1 MSKNKIP
8 HQILIKESELNNT
21 NDYPVDNPMNTSN
34 SDEKISII
42 DEFQLDMNK
51 SRNNC
56 FKNIFACCFPC
67 FSNVDTKSKRVVGFR
82 DKTYNVTN
90 WSNKVENNKYNIILF
105 LPTVIYNQF
114 KQFGNFFYLVMA
126 ISQFIPDIKV
136 GFLFAYVSPL
146 CVVVIVSL
154 LKELA
159 DDINR
164 RIQDFKTN
172 STKVT
177 VIQFVKNK
185 KSSSKELKKIK
196 KTYSNLK
203 VGDIIELNKDERIP
217 ADIVVL
223 KTYNESEDSNTFIRT
238 DQLDGE
244 TDWKLRKAPGITQKL
259 NEYQI
264 LTLNGYINYEP
275 PSKFIYNFEGFI
287 SVKNDEGNIIKE
299 SLGLENT
306 MWESTILATKKIIGI
321 VIYTGK
327 ETRARMNSALPKIKL
342 GIVDH
347 ELNMVTFY
355 LFCIMLLAA
364 MFLTSLKGYYSRV
377 FFTFFKFIVLFCAII
392 PIALRVNLVISKTFF
407 SVRINKDKSVPE
419 TIARNS
425 TIPEELGRISY
436 IFSDKTG
443 TLTKNEMI
451 FKNIEMETEQFSQ
464 ESFNDLK
471 DILEDECKTNDA
483 PLLDVYN
490 KLKKEKEI
498 NEDNDN
504 DIDDNNLINNNI
516 NTNTNKNKNKKDIL
530 IDEDSND
537 SIHDEKKEKKSH
549 NQKKKSKRVRR
560 SRNKI
565 IKDTITS
572 MLLCNNVTPI
582 ISNEDPNI
590 ISYQASSP
598 DEIALVKFAEKL
610 SMKLIYRTD
619 KQIKI
624 KNTSGTIEE
633 YTILANFP
641 FSSETKR
648 MGIILQNKKYGH
660 IIFYLKGA
668 ENVMMKFVKKEY
680 VGYIQEKTENL
691 ATKGLRTL
699 VLTQK
704 LISEKDFTSWFN
716 EYSQALT
723 SMENRKE
730 KLRQVISKLENNME
744 FLCVTGV
751 EDLLQDEVA
760 TTIENLRNAGIK
772 LWMLTGDKVETATC
786 ISISAGLKAKNH
798 KIFTLTYDQIKD
810 EENKDNEIINLKE
823 KLNEY
828 NNKILIDPHLL
839 IIDGDILDLSLKHC
853 QQEFYSSAMQAPS
866 VVCCRCSPTQKRL
879 IVSNIKKY
887 THGRTAAVGD
897 GGNDVAMIQ
906 EGDVGIGIVGKEG
919 LQASLASDF
928 SIKEFKSLNI
938 LILWWGRIAYKNTST
953 MANFIVHRGLI
964 IAFCQFFFSLM
975 FYYNPVPLYNGFL
988 TFGFSTIFTSLP
1000 IISILLDQDV
1010 DKRNVINFPNLY
1022 KILLKGRE
1030 INLKNFLWWLFKAII
1045 QASIIMFGSF
1055 FMFPDKIFLK
1065 IVTCSFTAL
1074 VYLEI
1079 LNIYTEI
1086 NKLHWFMIISLLGT
1100 CIVYTLTLAFL
1111 NNYLDIYFVIQ
1122 KDIFWKI
1129 IVIAIIAWMPFFI
1142 TNKIKK
1148 HCFPQEYDKV
1158 NEE

>member
-1 MSKNKIP
+1 MSINKRP
-8 HQILIKESELNNT
+8 HQVFVKESDLNST
-21 NDYPVDNPMNTSN
+21 QDYPSDNPMNSNN

-42 DEFQLDMNK
+42 EEFQLDIQKPKRKCCK
-51 SRNNC
+51 S
-56 FKNIFACCFPC
+56 FFTCCFPC
-67 FSNVDTKSKRVVGFR
+67 CAKVDTKSKRIVGFR
-82 DKTYNVTN
+82 DKSYNITH
-90 WSNKVENNKYNIILF
+90 WSNKVENNKYNMLLF

-154 LKELA
+154 LKELI
-159 DDINR
+159 DDVNR
-164 RIQDFKTN
+164 RIQDLKTN

-177 VIQFVKNK
+177 TIQFIKNK
-185 KSSSKELKKIK
+185 KNKNSLKELKKIK
-196 KTYSNLK
+196 KSYSNLK
-203 VGDIIELNKDERIP
+203 IGDIIELNKDEKVP
-217 ADIVVL
+217 ADIIVL
-223 KTYNESEDSNTFIRT
+223 KTFNESEDSNTFIRT

-259 NEYQI
+259 NEAQI
-264 LTLNGYINYEP
+264 LELNGFINYEP

-287 SVKNDEGNIIKE
+287 SIKNSEGNIIKE
-299 SLGLENT
+299 ALGLENT
-306 MWESTILATKKIIGI
+306 MWESTILATQKIIGI

-327 ETRARMNSALPKIKL
+327 ETRARMNSSMPKIKL

-355 LFCIMLLAA
+355 LFCIMLCAA
-364 MFLTSLKGYYSRV
+364 MFLTLLKGYYSRM

-407 SVRINKDKSVPE
+407 SVRINKDKSIPE

-425 TIPEELGRISY
+425 TIPEELGRLSY

-451 FKNIEMETEQFSQ
+451 FKNIAMETDQFGQ

-483 PLLDVYN
+483 PLLDIYN
-490 KLKKEKEI
+490 KLKENDEINNNDII
-498 NEDNDN
+498 NEDN
-504 DIDDNNLINNNI
+504 NNTSINNN
-516 NTNTNKNKNKKDIL
+516 KNL
-530 IDEDSND
+530 IDDSPSSTDNLI
-537 SIHDEKKEKKSH
+537 SNENIKEKKPHSH
-549 NQKKKSKRVRR
+549 RKKHKKLRR

-582 ISNEDPNI
+582 ISNENPDI
-590 ISYQASSP
+590 ITYQASSP

-610 SMKLIYRTD
+610 NMRLIYRTD
-619 KQIKI
+619 KEIKI
-624 KNTSGTIEE
+624 KNISGTIEE
-633 YTILANFP
+633 YNILANFP
-641 FSSETKR
+641 FSSDTKR

-668 ENVMMKFVKKEY
+668 ENVMMNFVKKEY
-680 VGYIQEKTENL
+680 VGYIKENTENL

-704 LISEKDFTSWFN
+704 LIPQKEFKIWFD
-716 EYSQALT
+716 EYSEALT
-723 SMENRKE
+723 SMDNRKQ
-730 KLRQVISKLENNME
+730 KLRDVISKLENNME

-751 EDLLQDEVA
+751 EDLLQNEVA
-760 TTIENLRNAGIK
+760 TTIDNLRNAGIK

-786 ISISAGLKAKNH
+786 ISISTGLKAKNH

-810 EENKDNEIINLKE
+810 EENPENEINKLKE
-823 KLNEY
+823 KLEEY
-828 NNKILIDPHLL
+828 NNKIMIDPHLFIL
-839 IIDGDILDLSLKHC
+839 DGDTLDLALKQC
-853 QQEFYSSAMQAPS
+853 QKEFYESAMQAPS

-879 IVSNIKKY
+879 IVKNIKKY
-887 THGRTAAVGD
+887 TNCRTAAVGD

-906 EGDVGIGIVGKEG
+906 EADVGIGIVGKEG
-919 LQASLASDF
+919 LQASLASDY
-928 SIKEFKSLNI
+928 SIKEFKNLSI

-975 FYYNPVPLYNGFL
+975 FYFNPVPLYNGFL
-988 TFGFSTIFTSLP
+988 TFGFSTIFTNLP

-1010 DKRNVINFPNLY
+1010 DKKNVLNFPNLY

-1045 QASIIMFGSF
+1045 QANIIMFGSL
-1055 FMFPDKIFLK
+1055 FMFPDNIFLK

-1086 NKLHWFMIISLLGT
+1086 NKIHWFMIFSLLGT
-1100 CIVYTLTLAFL
+1100 CAVYTLTLAFL
-1111 NNYLDIYFVIQ
+1111 NNYLDIYFVIK

-1129 IVIAIIAWMPFFI
+1129 IVISVIAWIPFFSA
-1142 TNKIKK
+1142 NKIKK
-1148 HCFPQEYDKV
+1148 YCFPQEYDKV
-1158 NEE
+1158 NED

>member
-1 MSKNKIP
+1 MSINKRP
-8 HQILIKESELNNT
+8 HQVFVKESDLNST
-21 NDYPVDNPMNTSN
+21 QDYPSDNPMNSNN

-42 DEFQLDMNK
+42 EEFQLDIQKPKRKCCK
-51 SRNNC
+51 S
-56 FKNIFACCFPC
+56 FFTCCFPC
-67 FSNVDTKSKRVVGFR
+67 CAKVDTKSKRIVGFR
-82 DKTYNVTN
+82 DKSYNITH
-90 WSNKVENNKYNIILF
+90 WSNKVENNKYNMLLF

-154 LKELA
+154 LKELI
-159 DDINR
+159 DDVNR
-164 RIQDFKTN
+164 RIQDLKTN

-177 VIQFVKNK
+177 TIQFIKNK
-185 KSSSKELKKIK
+185 KNKNSLKELKKIK
-196 KTYSNLK
+196 KSYSNLK
-203 VGDIIELNKDERIP
+203 IGDIIELNKDEKVP
-217 ADIVVL
+217 ADIIVL
-223 KTYNESEDSNTFIRT
+223 KTFNESEDSNTFIRT

-259 NEYQI
+259 NDAQI
-264 LTLNGYINYEP
+264 LELNGFINYEP

-287 SVKNDEGNIIKE
+287 SIKNSEGNIIKE
-299 SLGLENT
+299 ALGLENT
-306 MWESTILATKKIIGI
+306 MWESTILATQKIIGI

-327 ETRARMNSALPKIKL
+327 ETRARMNSSMPKIKL

-355 LFCIMLLAA
+355 LFCIMLCAA
-364 MFLTSLKGYYSRV
+364 MFLTLLKGYYSRM

-407 SVRINKDKSVPE
+407 SVRINKDKSIPE

-425 TIPEELGRISY
+425 TIPEELGRLSY

-451 FKNIEMETEQFSQ
+451 FKNIAMETDQFGQ

-483 PLLDVYN
+483 PLLDIYN
-490 KLKKEKEI
+490 KLKENDEINNNDII
-498 NEDNDN
+498 NEDN
-504 DIDDNNLINNNI
+504 NNNTSINNN
-516 NTNTNKNKNKKDIL
+516 KNL
-530 IDEDSND
+530 IDDSPLSTDNLI
-537 SIHDEKKEKKSH
+537 SNENIKEKKPHSH
-549 NQKKKSKRVRR
+549 RKKHKKLRR

-582 ISNEDPNI
+582 ISNENPDI
-590 ISYQASSP
+590 ITYQASSP

-610 SMKLIYRTD
+610 NMRLIYRTD
-619 KQIKI
+619 KEIKI
-624 KNTSGTIEE
+624 KNISGTIEE
-633 YTILANFP
+633 YNILANFP
-641 FSSETKR
+641 FSSDTKR

-668 ENVMMKFVKKEY
+668 ENVMMNFVKKEY
-680 VGYIQEKTENL
+680 VGYIKENTENL

-704 LISEKDFTSWFN
+704 LIPQKEFKIWFD
-716 EYSQALT
+716 EYSEALT
-723 SMENRKE
+723 SMDNRKQ
-730 KLRQVISKLENNME
+730 KLRDVISKLENNME

-751 EDLLQDEVA
+751 EDLLQNEVA
-760 TTIENLRNAGIK
+760 TTIDNLRNAGIK

-786 ISISAGLKAKNH
+786 ISISTGLKAKNH

-810 EENKDNEIINLKE
+810 EENPENEINKLKE
-823 KLNEY
+823 KLEEY
-828 NNKILIDPHLL
+828 NNKIMIDPHLFIL
-839 IIDGDILDLSLKHC
+839 DGDTLDLALKQC
-853 QQEFYSSAMQAPS
+853 QKEFYESAMQAPS

-879 IVSNIKKY
+879 IVKNIKKY
-887 THGRTAAVGD
+887 TNCRTAAVGD

-906 EGDVGIGIVGKEG
+906 EADVGIGIVGKEG
-919 LQASLASDF
+919 LQASLASDY
-928 SIKEFKSLNI
+928 SIKEFKNLSI

-975 FYYNPVPLYNGFL
+975 FYFNPVPLYNGFL
-988 TFGFSTIFTSLP
+988 TFGFSTIFTNLP

-1010 DKRNVINFPNLY
+1010 DKKNVLNFPNLY

-1045 QASIIMFGSF
+1045 QANIIMFGSL
-1055 FMFPDKIFLK
+1055 FMFPDNIFLK

-1086 NKLHWFMIISLLGT
+1086 NKIHWFMIFSLLGT
-1100 CIVYTLTLAFL
+1100 CAVYTLTLAFL
-1111 NNYLDIYFVIQ
+1111 NNYLDIYFVIK

-1129 IVIAIIAWMPFFI
+1129 IVISVIAWIPFFSA
-1142 TNKIKK
+1142 NKIKK
-1148 HCFPQEYDKV
+1148 YCFPQEYDKV
-1158 NEE
+1158 NED

>member
-1 MSKNKIP
+1 MSVNKIP
-8 HQILIKESELNNT
+8 HQIFKESELNNSQ
-21 NDYPVDNPMNTSN
+21 DYSPDNPINTNN

-42 DEFQLDMNK
+42 EEFQLDIQRPK
-51 SRNNC
+51 RSCCKCLFNC
-56 FKNIFACCFPC
+56 LCPCC
-67 FSNVDTKSKRVVGFR
+67 SKIDTKSKRIVGFR
-82 DKTYNVTN
+82 DRSYNITH

-146 CVVVIVSL
+146 CVVVVVSL

-159 DDINR
+159 DDVNR
-164 RIQDFKTN
+164 RIQDIKTN

-177 VIQFVKNK
+177 TIQFVKNPK
-185 KSSSKELKKIK
+185 QKNSSKELKRIK
-196 KTYSNLK
+196 KSYANLK
-203 VGDIIELNKDERIP
+203 IGDIIELNKDEQVP

-223 KTYNESEDSNTFIRT
+223 KTFNESEDSNTFIRT

-259 NEYQI
+259 NEAQI
-264 LTLNGYINYEP
+264 LELNGFINYEP

-287 SVKNDEGNIIKE
+287 SIKNEEGNIIKE
-299 SLGLENT
+299 TLGLENT
-306 MWESTILATKKIIGI
+306 MWESTILATQKIIGI

-327 ETRARMNSALPKIKL
+327 ETRARMNSSSPKIKL

-355 LFCIMLLAA
+355 LFCIMLCAA
-364 MFLTSLKGYYSRV
+364 MFLTLLKGFYSRM

-392 PIALRVNLVISKTFF
+392 PIALRVNLVFSKSFF
-407 SVRINKDKSVPE
+407 SVRINKDKSIPE

-451 FKNIEMETEQFSQ
+451 FKNIAMETEQFGM
-464 ESFNDLK
+464 ESFSDLK
-471 DILEDECKTNDA
+471 AILEDECKSNDA
-483 PLLDVYN
+483 PMLDIYN
-490 KLKKEKEI
+490 QLKKEGE
-498 NEDNDN
+498 E
-504 DIDDNNLINNNI
+504 NNI
-516 NTNTNKNKNKKDIL
+516 NNENINKNKNKGNL
-530 IDEDSND
+530 IDDNPSSESLITND
-537 SIHDEKKEKKSH
+537 DNINNNLIEDEKKLKKQHSH
-549 NQKKKSKRVRR
+549 RKKHKKIRR
-560 SRNKI
+560 SRNKL

-582 ISNEDPNI
+582 KSSEDPDNI
-590 ISYQASSP
+590 TYQASSP

-610 SMKLIYRTD
+610 NMKLIYRTD
-619 KQIKI
+619 KEIKI
-624 KNTSGTIEE
+624 KNISGTIEE

-668 ENVMMKFVKKEY
+668 ENVMMNFVKKEY
-680 VGYIQEKTENL
+680 VGYIKENTENL
-691 ATKGLRTL
+691 AVKGLRTL

-704 LISEKDFTSWFN
+704 LISKNEFDIWFN
-716 EYSQALT
+716 EYSEALT

-730 KLRQVISKLENNME
+730 KIRTSISKLENNME

-760 TTIENLRNAGIK
+760 TTIDNLRNAGIK
-772 LWMLTGDKVETATC
+772 LWMITGDKVETATC

-798 KIFTLTYDQIKD
+798 KIFTLTYEQIKD
-810 EENKDNEIINLKE
+810 EENKEKEVRNLIS

-828 NNKILIDPHLL
+828 NNKTAIDPYIFIL
-839 IIDGDILDLSLKHC
+839 DGDTLDLALKHC
-853 QQEFYSSAMQAPS
+853 QKEFYNSAMQAPS

-879 IVSNIKKY
+879 IVKNIKKY
-887 THGRTAAVGD
+887 TYCRTAAVGD

-906 EGDVGIGIVGKEG
+906 EADVGIGIVGKEG
-919 LQASLASDF
+919 LQASLASDY
-928 SIKEFKSLNI
+928 SIKEFKSLSI
-938 LILWWGRIAYKNTST
+938 LILWWGRISYKNTST
-953 MANFIVHRGLI
+953 MAHFIVHRGLI

-975 FYYNPVPLYNGFL
+975 FYFNPVPLYNGFMTL
-988 TFGFSTIFTSLP
+988 GFSTVFTSLP

-1010 DKRNVINFPNLY
+1010 DKKNVLNFPNLY

-1045 QASIIMFGSF
+1045 QAGIIMIGCLL
-1055 FMFPDKIFLK
+1055 MFPDKIFLK

-1086 NKLHWFMIISLLGT
+1086 NKLHWFMIFSLLGT
-1100 CIVYTLTLAFL
+1100 CAVYTLTLTFL
-1111 NNYLDIYFVIQ
+1111 NNYLDIFFVIK
-1122 KDIFWKI
+1122 KDSFWKI
-1129 IVIAIIAWMPFFI
+1129 IVISVVAWMPFFI
-1142 TNKIKK
+1142 ANKIKK
-1148 HCFPQEYDKV
+1148 YCFPQEYDKV

>member
-1 MSKNKIP
+1 MSINKRP
-8 HQILIKESELNNT
+8 HQVFVKESDLNST
-21 NDYPVDNPMNTSN
+21 QDYPSDNPMNSNN

-42 DEFQLDMNK
+42 EEFQLDIQKPKRKCCK
-51 SRNNC
+51 S
-56 FKNIFACCFPC
+56 FFTCCFPC
-67 FSNVDTKSKRVVGFR
+67 CAKVDTKSKRIVGFR
-82 DKTYNVTN
+82 DKSYNITY
-90 WSNKVENNKYNIILF
+90 WSNKVENYKYNMLLF

-154 LKELA
+154 LKELI
-159 DDINR
+159 DDVNR
-164 RIQDFKTN
+164 RIQDLKTN

-177 VIQFVKNK
+177 TIQFIKSKKNK
-185 KSSSKELKKIK
+185 NSLKELKKIK
-196 KTYSNLK
+196 KSYSNLK
-203 VGDIIELNKDERIP
+203 IGDIIELNKDEKVP
-217 ADIVVL
+217 ADIIVL
-223 KTYNESEDSNTFIRT
+223 KTFNESEDSNTFIRT

-259 NEYQI
+259 NEAQI
-264 LTLNGYINYEP
+264 LELNGFINYEP

-287 SVKNDEGNIIKE
+287 SIKNSEGNIIKE
-299 SLGLENT
+299 ALGLENT
-306 MWESTILATKKIIGI
+306 MWESTILATQKIIGI

-327 ETRARMNSALPKIKL
+327 ETRARMNSSMPKIKL

-355 LFCIMLLAA
+355 LFCIMLCAA
-364 MFLTSLKGYYSRV
+364 MFLTLLKGYYSRM

-407 SVRINKDKSVPE
+407 SVRINKDKSIPE

-425 TIPEELGRISY
+425 TIPEELGRVSY

-451 FKNIEMETEQFSQ
+451 FKNIAMETDQFGQ

-483 PLLDVYN
+483 PLLDIYN
-490 KLKKEKEI
+490 KLKENDEINNNDII
-498 NEDNDN
+498 NEDN
-504 DIDDNNLINNNI
+504 NNNTSINNN
-516 NTNTNKNKNKKDIL
+516 KNL
-530 IDEDSND
+530 IDDSPLSTDNLI
-537 SIHDEKKEKKSH
+537 SNENIKEKKPHSH
-549 NQKKKSKRVRR
+549 RKKHKKLRR

-582 ISNEDPNI
+582 ISNENPDI
-590 ISYQASSP
+590 ITYQASSP

-610 SMKLIYRTD
+610 NMRLIYRTD
-619 KQIKI
+619 KEIKI
-624 KNTSGTIEE
+624 KNISGTIEE
-633 YTILANFP
+633 YNILANFP
-641 FSSETKR
+641 FSSDTKR

-668 ENVMMKFVKKEY
+668 ENVMMNFVKKEY
-680 VGYIQEKTENL
+680 VGYIKENTENL

-704 LISEKDFTSWFN
+704 LIPQKEFKIWFD
-716 EYSQALT
+716 EYSEALT
-723 SMENRKE
+723 SMDNRKQ
-730 KLRQVISKLENNME
+730 KLRDVISKLENNME

-751 EDLLQDEVA
+751 EDLLQNEVA
-760 TTIENLRNAGIK
+760 TTIDNLRNAGIK

-786 ISISAGLKAKNH
+786 ISISTGLKAKNH

-810 EENKDNEIINLKE
+810 EENPENEINKLKE
-823 KLNEY
+823 KLEEY
-828 NNKILIDPHLL
+828 NNKIMIDPHLFIL
-839 IIDGDILDLSLKHC
+839 DGDTLDLALKQC
-853 QQEFYSSAMQAPS
+853 QKEFYESAMQAPS

-879 IVSNIKKY
+879 IVKNIKKY
-887 THGRTAAVGD
+887 TNCRTAAVGD

-906 EGDVGIGIVGKEG
+906 EADVGIGIVGKEG
-919 LQASLASDF
+919 LQASLASDY
-928 SIKEFKSLNI
+928 SIKEFKNLSI

-975 FYYNPVPLYNGFL
+975 FYFNPVPLYNGFL
-988 TFGFSTIFTSLP
+988 TFGFSTIFTNLP

-1010 DKRNVINFPNLY
+1010 DKKNVLNFPNLY

-1045 QASIIMFGSF
+1045 QANIIMFGSL
-1055 FMFPDKIFLK
+1055 FMFPDNIFLK

-1086 NKLHWFMIISLLGT
+1086 NKIHWFMIFSLLGT
-1100 CIVYTLTLAFL
+1100 CAVYTLTLAFL
-1111 NNYLDIYFVIQ
+1111 NNYLDIYFVIK

-1129 IVIAIIAWMPFFI
+1129 IVISVIAWIPFFSA
-1142 TNKIKK
+1142 NKIKK
-1148 HCFPQEYDKV
+1148 YCFPQEYDKV
-1158 NEE
+1158 NED

>member
-1 MSKNKIP
+1 MSINKRP
-8 HQILIKESELNNT
+8 HQVFVKESDLNST
-21 NDYPVDNPMNTSN
+21 QDYPSDNPMNSNN

-42 DEFQLDMNK
+42 EEFQLDIQKPKRKCCK
-51 SRNNC
+51 S
-56 FKNIFACCFPC
+56 FFTCCFPC
-67 FSNVDTKSKRVVGFR
+67 CAKVDTKSKRIVGFR
-82 DKTYNVTN
+82 DKSYNITH
-90 WSNKVENNKYNIILF
+90 WSNKVENNKYNMLLF

-154 LKELA
+154 LKELI
-159 DDINR
+159 DDVNR
-164 RIQDFKTN
+164 RIQDLKTN

-177 VIQFVKNK
+177 TIQFIKNK
-185 KSSSKELKKIK
+185 KNKNSLKELKKIK
-196 KTYSNLK
+196 KSYSNLK
-203 VGDIIELNKDERIP
+203 IGDIIELNKDEKVP
-217 ADIVVL
+217 ADIIVL
-223 KTYNESEDSNTFIRT
+223 KTFNESEDSNTFIRT

-259 NEYQI
+259 NEAQI
-264 LTLNGYINYEP
+264 LELNGFINYEP

-287 SVKNDEGNIIKE
+287 SIKNSEGNIIKE
-299 SLGLENT
+299 ALGLENT
-306 MWESTILATKKIIGI
+306 MWESTILATQKIIGI

-327 ETRARMNSALPKIKL
+327 ETRARMNSSMPKIKL

-355 LFCIMLLAA
+355 LFCIMLCAA
-364 MFLTSLKGYYSRV
+364 MFLTLLKGYYSRM

-407 SVRINKDKSVPE
+407 SVRINKDKSIPE

-425 TIPEELGRISY
+425 TIPEELGRLSY

-451 FKNIEMETEQFSQ
+451 FKNIAMETDQFGQ

-483 PLLDVYN
+483 PLLDIYN
-490 KLKKEKEI
+490 KLKENDEINNNDII
-498 NEDNDN
+498 NED
-504 DIDDNNLINNNI
+504 DNNNTSINNN
-516 NTNTNKNKNKKDIL
+516 KNL
-530 IDEDSND
+530 IDDSPLSTDNLI
-537 SIHDEKKEKKSH
+537 SNENIKEKKPHSH
-549 NQKKKSKRVRR
+549 RKKHKKLRR

-582 ISNEDPNI
+582 ISNENPDI
-590 ISYQASSP
+590 ITYQASSP

-610 SMKLIYRTD
+610 NMRLIYRTD
-619 KQIKI
+619 KEIKI
-624 KNTSGTIEE
+624 KNISGTIEE
-633 YTILANFP
+633 YNILANFP
-641 FSSETKR
+641 FSSDTKR

-668 ENVMMKFVKKEY
+668 ENVMMNFVKKEN
-680 VGYIQEKTENL
+680 VGYIKENTENL

-704 LISEKDFTSWFN
+704 LIPQKEFKIWFD
-716 EYSQALT
+716 EYSEALT
-723 SMENRKE
+723 SMDNRKQ
-730 KLRQVISKLENNME
+730 KLRDVISKLENNME

-751 EDLLQDEVA
+751 EDLLQNEVA
-760 TTIENLRNAGIK
+760 TTIDNLRNAGIK

-786 ISISAGLKAKNH
+786 ISISTELKAKNH
-798 KIFTLTYDQIKD
+798 KIFTLTYGQIKD
-810 EENKDNEIINLKE
+810 EENPENEINKLKE
-823 KLNEY
+823 KLEEY
-828 NNKILIDPHLL
+828 NNKIMIDPHLFIL
-839 IIDGDILDLSLKHC
+839 DGDTLDLALKQC
-853 QQEFYSSAMQAPS
+853 QKEFYESAMQAPS

-879 IVSNIKKY
+879 IVKNIKKY
-887 THGRTAAVGD
+887 TNCRTAAVGD

-906 EGDVGIGIVGKEG
+906 EADVGIGIVGKEG
-919 LQASLASDF
+919 LQASLASDY
-928 SIKEFKSLNI
+928 SIKEFKNLSI

-975 FYYNPVPLYNGFL
+975 FYFNPVPLYNGFL
-988 TFGFSTIFTSLP
+988 TFGFSTIFTNLP

-1010 DKRNVINFPNLY
+1010 DKKNVLNFPNLY

-1045 QASIIMFGSF
+1045 QANIIMFGSL
-1055 FMFPDKIFLK
+1055 FMFPDNIFLK

-1086 NKLHWFMIISLLGT
+1086 NKIHWFMIFSLLGT
-1100 CIVYTLTLAFL
+1100 CAVYTLTLAFL
-1111 NNYLDIYFVIQ
+1111 NNYLDIYFVIK

-1129 IVIAIIAWMPFFI
+1129 IVISVIAWIPFFSA
-1142 TNKIKK
+1142 NKIKK
-1148 HCFPQEYDKV
+1148 YCFPQEYDKV
-1158 NEE
+1158 NED

>member
-1 MSKNKIP
+1 MSINKRP
-8 HQILIKESELNNT
+8 HQVFVKESDLNST
-21 NDYPVDNPMNTSN
+21 QDYPSDNPMNSNN

-42 DEFQLDMNK
+42 EEFQLDIQKPKRKCCK
-51 SRNNC
+51 S
-56 FKNIFACCFPC
+56 FFTCCFPC
-67 FSNVDTKSKRVVGFR
+67 CAKVDTKSKRIVGFR
-82 DKTYNVTN
+82 DKSYNITH
-90 WSNKVENNKYNIILF
+90 WSNKVENNKYNMLLF

-154 LKELA
+154 LKELI
-159 DDINR
+159 DDVNR
-164 RIQDFKTN
+164 RIQDLKTN

-177 VIQFVKNK
+177 TIQFIKNK
-185 KSSSKELKKIK
+185 KNKNSLKELKKIK
-196 KTYSNLK
+196 KSYSNLK
-203 VGDIIELNKDERIP
+203 IGDIIELNKDEKVP
-217 ADIVVL
+217 ADIIVL
-223 KTYNESEDSNTFIRT
+223 KTFNESEDSNTFIRT

-259 NEYQI
+259 NEAQI
-264 LTLNGYINYEP
+264 LELNGFINYEP

-287 SVKNDEGNIIKE
+287 SIKNSEGNIIKE
-299 SLGLENT
+299 ALGLENT
-306 MWESTILATKKIIGI
+306 MWESTILATQKIIGI

-327 ETRARMNSALPKIKL
+327 ETRARMNSSMPKIKL

-355 LFCIMLLAA
+355 LFCIMLCAA
-364 MFLTSLKGYYSRV
+364 MFLTLLKGYYSRM

-407 SVRINKDKSVPE
+407 SVRINKDKSIPE

-425 TIPEELGRISY
+425 TIPEELGRLSY

-451 FKNIEMETEQFSQ
+451 FKNIAMETDQFGQ

-483 PLLDVYN
+483 PLLDIYN
-490 KLKKEKEI
+490 KLKENDEINNNDII
-498 NEDNDN
+498 NED
-504 DIDDNNLINNNI
+504 DNNNTSINNN
-516 NTNTNKNKNKKDIL
+516 KNL
-530 IDEDSND
+530 IDDSPLSTDNLI
-537 SIHDEKKEKKSH
+537 SNENIKEKKPHSH
-549 NQKKKSKRVRR
+549 RKKHKKLRR

-582 ISNEDPNI
+582 ISNENPDI
-590 ISYQASSP
+590 ITYQASSP

-610 SMKLIYRTD
+610 NMRLIYRTD
-619 KQIKI
+619 KEIKI
-624 KNTSGTIEE
+624 KNISGTIEE
-633 YTILANFP
+633 YNILANFP
-641 FSSETKR
+641 FSSDTKR

-668 ENVMMKFVKKEY
+668 ENVMMNFVKKEY
-680 VGYIQEKTENL
+680 VGYIKENTENL

-704 LISEKDFTSWFN
+704 LIPQKEFKIWFD
-716 EYSQALT
+716 EYSEALT
-723 SMENRKE
+723 SMDNRKQ
-730 KLRQVISKLENNME
+730 KLRDVISKLENNME

-751 EDLLQDEVA
+751 EDLLQNEVA
-760 TTIENLRNAGIK
+760 TTIDNLRNAGIK

-786 ISISAGLKAKNH
+786 ISISTGLKAKNH

-810 EENKDNEIINLKE
+810 EENPENEINKLKE
-823 KLNEY
+823 KLEEY
-828 NNKILIDPHLL
+828 NNKIMIDPHLFIL
-839 IIDGDILDLSLKHC
+839 DGDTLDLALKQC
-853 QQEFYSSAMQAPS
+853 QKEFYESAMQAPS

-879 IVSNIKKY
+879 IVKNIKKY
-887 THGRTAAVGD
+887 TNCRTAAVGD

-906 EGDVGIGIVGKEG
+906 EADVGIGIVGKEG
-919 LQASLASDF
+919 LQASLASDY
-928 SIKEFKSLNI
+928 SIKEFKNLSI

-975 FYYNPVPLYNGFL
+975 FYFNPVPLYNGFL
-988 TFGFSTIFTSLP
+988 TFGFSTIFTNLP

-1010 DKRNVINFPNLY
+1010 DKKNVLNFPNLY

-1045 QASIIMFGSF
+1045 QANIIMFGSL
-1055 FMFPDKIFLK
+1055 FMFPDNIFLK

-1086 NKLHWFMIISLLGT
+1086 NKIHWFMIFSLLGT
-1100 CIVYTLTLAFL
+1100 CAVYTLTLAFL
-1111 NNYLDIYFVIQ
+1111 NNYLDIYFVIK

-1129 IVIAIIAWMPFFI
+1129 IVISVIAWIPFFSA
-1142 TNKIKK
+1142 NKIKK
-1148 HCFPQEYDKV
+1148 YCFPQEYDKV
-1158 NEE
+1158 NED

>member
-1 MSKNKIP
+1 MSINKRP
-8 HQILIKESELNNT
+8 HQVFVKESDLNST
-21 NDYPVDNPMNTSN
+21 QDYPSDNPMNSNN

-42 DEFQLDMNK
+42 EEFQLDIQKPKRKCCK
-51 SRNNC
+51 S
-56 FKNIFACCFPC
+56 FFTCCFPC
-67 FSNVDTKSKRVVGFR
+67 CAKVDTKSKRIVGFR
-82 DKTYNVTN
+82 DKSYNITH
-90 WSNKVENNKYNIILF
+90 WSNKVENNKYNMLLF

-154 LKELA
+154 LKELI
-159 DDINR
+159 DDVNR
-164 RIQDFKTN
+164 RIQDLKTN

-177 VIQFVKNK
+177 TIQFIKNK
-185 KSSSKELKKIK
+185 KNKNSLKELKKIK
-196 KTYSNLK
+196 KSYSNLK
-203 VGDIIELNKDERIP
+203 IGDIIELNKDEKVP
-217 ADIVVL
+217 ADIIVL
-223 KTYNESEDSNTFIRT
+223 KTFNESEDSNTFIRT

-259 NEYQI
+259 NEAQI
-264 LTLNGYINYEP
+264 LELNGFINYEP

-287 SVKNDEGNIIKE
+287 SIKNSEGNIIKE
-299 SLGLENT
+299 ALGLENT
-306 MWESTILATKKIIGI
+306 MWESTILATQKIIGI

-327 ETRARMNSALPKIKL
+327 ETRARMNSSMPKIKL

-355 LFCIMLLAA
+355 LFCIMLCAA
-364 MFLTSLKGYYSRV
+364 MFLTLLKGYYSRM

-407 SVRINKDKSVPE
+407 SVRINKDKSIPE

-425 TIPEELGRISY
+425 TIPEELGRLSY

-451 FKNIEMETEQFSQ
+451 FKNIAMETDQFGQ

-483 PLLDVYN
+483 PLLDIYN
-490 KLKKEKEI
+490 KLKENDEINNNDII
-498 NEDNDN
+498 NED
-504 DIDDNNLINNNI
+504 DNNTSINNN
-516 NTNTNKNKNKKDIL
+516 KNL
-530 IDEDSND
+530 IDDSPLSTDNLI
-537 SIHDEKKEKKSH
+537 SNENIKEKKPHSH
-549 NQKKKSKRVRR
+549 RKKHKKLRR

-582 ISNEDPNI
+582 ISNENPDI
-590 ISYQASSP
+590 ITYQASSP

-610 SMKLIYRTD
+610 NMKLIYRTD
-619 KQIKI
+619 KEIKI
-624 KNTSGTIEE
+624 KNISGTIEE
-633 YTILANFP
+633 YNILANFP
-641 FSSETKR
+641 FSSDTKR

-668 ENVMMKFVKKEY
+668 ENVMMNFVKKEY
-680 VGYIQEKTENL
+680 VGYIKENTENL

-704 LISEKDFTSWFN
+704 LIPQKEFKIWFD
-716 EYSQALT
+716 EYSEALT
-723 SMENRKE
+723 SMDNRKQ
-730 KLRQVISKLENNME
+730 KLRDVISKLENNME

-751 EDLLQDEVA
+751 EDLLQNEVA
-760 TTIENLRNAGIK
+760 TTIDNLRNAGIK

-786 ISISAGLKAKNH
+786 ISISTGLKAKNH

-810 EENKDNEIINLKE
+810 EENPENEINKLKE
-823 KLNEY
+823 KLEEY
-828 NNKILIDPHLL
+828 NNKIMIDPHLFIL
-839 IIDGDILDLSLKHC
+839 DGDTLDLALKQC
-853 QQEFYSSAMQAPS
+853 QKEFYESAMQAPS

-879 IVSNIKKY
+879 IVKNIKKY
-887 THGRTAAVGD
+887 TNCRRATVGD

-906 EGDVGIGIVGKEG
+906 EADVGIGIVGKEG
-919 LQASLASDF
+919 LQASLASDY
-928 SIKEFKSLNI
+928 SIKEFKNLSI

-975 FYYNPVPLYNGFL
+975 FYFNPVPLYNGFL
-988 TFGFSTIFTSLP
+988 TFGFSTIFTNLP

-1010 DKRNVINFPNLY
+1010 DKKNVLNFPNLY

-1045 QASIIMFGSF
+1045 QANIIMFGSL
-1055 FMFPDKIFLK
+1055 FMFPDNIFLK

-1086 NKLHWFMIISLLGT
+1086 NKIHWFMIFSLLGT
-1100 CIVYTLTLAFL
+1100 CAIYTLTLAFL
-1111 NNYLDIYFVIQ
+1111 NNYLDIYFVIK

-1129 IVIAIIAWMPFFI
+1129 IVISVIAWIPFFSA
-1142 TNKIKK
+1142 NKIKK
-1148 HCFPQEYDKV
+1148 YCFPQEYDKV
-1158 NEE
+1158 NED

>member
-1 MSKNKIP
+1 MSINKSP
-8 HQILIKESELNNT
+8 HQVFVKESDLNST
-21 NDYPVDNPMNTSN
+21 QDYPSDNPMNSNN

-42 DEFQLDMNK
+42 EEFQLDIQKPKRKCCK
-51 SRNNC
+51 S
-56 FKNIFACCFPC
+56 FFTCCFPC
-67 FSNVDTKSKRVVGFR
+67 CAKVDTKSKRIVGFR
-82 DKTYNVTN
+82 DKSYNITH
-90 WSNKVENNKYNIILF
+90 WSNKVENNKYNMLLF

-154 LKELA
+154 LKELI
-159 DDINR
+159 DDVNR
-164 RIQDFKTN
+164 RIQDLKTN

-177 VIQFVKNK
+177 TIQFIKNK
-185 KSSSKELKKIK
+185 KNKNSLKELKKIK
-196 KTYSNLK
+196 KSYSNLK
-203 VGDIIELNKDERIP
+203 IGDIIELNKDEKVP
-217 ADIVVL
+217 ADIIVL
-223 KTYNESEDSNTFIRT
+223 KTFNESEDSNTFIRT

-259 NEYQI
+259 NEAQI
-264 LTLNGYINYEP
+264 LELNGFINYEP

-287 SVKNDEGNIIKE
+287 SIKNSEGNIIKE
-299 SLGLENT
+299 ALGLENT
-306 MWESTILATKKIIGI
+306 MWESTILATQKIIGI

-327 ETRARMNSALPKIKL
+327 ETRARMNSSMPKIKL

-355 LFCIMLLAA
+355 LFCIMLCAA
-364 MFLTSLKGYYSRV
+364 MFLTLLKGYYSRM

-407 SVRINKDKSVPE
+407 SVRINKDKSIPE

-425 TIPEELGRISY
+425 TIPEELGRLSY

-451 FKNIEMETEQFSQ
+451 FKNIAMETDQFGQ

-483 PLLDVYN
+483 PLLDIYN
-490 KLKKEKEI
+490 KLKENDEINNIDII
-498 NEDNDN
+498 NEDN
-504 DIDDNNLINNNI
+504 NNTSINNN
-516 NTNTNKNKNKKDIL
+516 KNL
-530 IDEDSND
+530 IDDSPLSTDNLI
-537 SIHDEKKEKKSH
+537 SNENIKEKKPHSH
-549 NQKKKSKRVRR
+549 RKKHKKLRR

-582 ISNEDPNI
+582 ISNENPDI
-590 ISYQASSP
+590 ITYQASSP
-598 DEIALVKFAEKL
+598 DEIALAKFAEKL
-610 SMKLIYRTD
+610 NMRLIYRTD
-619 KQIKI
+619 KEIKI
-624 KNTSGTIEE
+624 KNISGTIEE
-633 YTILANFP
+633 YNILANFP
-641 FSSETKR
+641 FSSDTKR

-668 ENVMMKFVKKEY
+668 ENVMMNFVKKEY
-680 VGYIQEKTENL
+680 VGYIKENTENL

-704 LISEKDFTSWFN
+704 LIPQKEFKIWFD
-716 EYSQALT
+716 EYSEALT
-723 SMENRKE
+723 SMDNRKQ
-730 KLRQVISKLENNME
+730 KLRDVISKLENNME

-751 EDLLQDEVA
+751 EDLLQNEVA
-760 TTIENLRNAGIK
+760 TTIDNLRNAGIK

-786 ISISAGLKAKNH
+786 ISISTGLKAKNH

-810 EENKDNEIINLKE
+810 EENPENEINKLKE
-823 KLNEY
+823 KLEEY
-828 NNKILIDPHLL
+828 NNKIMIDPHLFIL
-839 IIDGDILDLSLKHC
+839 DGDTLDLALKQC
-853 QQEFYSSAMQAPS
+853 QKEFYESAMKASS

-879 IVSNIKKY
+879 IVKNIKKY
-887 THGRTAAVGD
+887 TNCRTAAVGD

-906 EGDVGIGIVGKEG
+906 EADVGIGIVGKEG
-919 LQASLASDF
+919 LQASLASDY
-928 SIKEFKSLNI
+928 SIKEFKNLSI

-975 FYYNPVPLYNGFL
+975 FYFNPVPLYNGFL
-988 TFGFSTIFTSLP
+988 TFGFSTIFTNLP

-1010 DKRNVINFPNLY
+1010 DKKNVLNFPNLY

-1045 QASIIMFGSF
+1045 QANIIMFGSL
-1055 FMFPDKIFLK
+1055 FMFPDNIFLK

-1086 NKLHWFMIISLLGT
+1086 NKIHWFMIFSLLGT
-1100 CIVYTLTLAFL
+1100 CAVYTLTLAFL
-1111 NNYLDIYFVIQ
+1111 NNYLDIYFVIK

-1129 IVIAIIAWMPFFI
+1129 IVISVIAWIPFFSA
-1142 TNKIKK
+1142 NKIKK
-1148 HCFPQEYDKV
+1148 YCFPQEYDKV
-1158 NEE
+1158 NED

>member
-1 MSKNKIP
+1 MSINKRP
-8 HQILIKESELNNT
+8 HQVFVKESDLNST
-21 NDYPVDNPMNTSN
+21 QDYPSDNPMNSNN

-42 DEFQLDMNK
+42 EEFQLDIQKPKRKCCK
-51 SRNNC
+51 S
-56 FKNIFACCFPC
+56 FFTCCFPC
-67 FSNVDTKSKRVVGFR
+67 CAKVDTKSKRIVGFR
-82 DKTYNVTN
+82 DKSYNITH
-90 WSNKVENNKYNIILF
+90 WSNKVENNKYNMLLF

-154 LKELA
+154 LKELI
-159 DDINR
+159 DDVNR
-164 RIQDFKTN
+164 RIQDLKTN

-177 VIQFVKNK
+177 TIQFIKNK
-185 KSSSKELKKIK
+185 KNKNSLKELKKIK
-196 KTYSNLK
+196 KSYSNLK
-203 VGDIIELNKDERIP
+203 IGDIIELNKDEKVP
-217 ADIVVL
+217 ADIIVL
-223 KTYNESEDSNTFIRT
+223 KTFNESEDSNTFIRT

-259 NEYQI
+259 NEAQI
-264 LTLNGYINYEP
+264 LELNGFINYEP

-287 SVKNDEGNIIKE
+287 SIKNSEGNIIKE
-299 SLGLENT
+299 ALGLENT
-306 MWESTILATKKIIGI
+306 MWESTILATQKIIGI

-327 ETRARMNSALPKIKL
+327 ETRARMNSSMPKIKL

-355 LFCIMLLAA
+355 LFCIMLCAA
-364 MFLTSLKGYYSRV
+364 MFLTLLKGYYSRM

-407 SVRINKDKSVPE
+407 SVRINKDKSIPE

-425 TIPEELGRISY
+425 TIPEELGRLSY

-451 FKNIEMETEQFSQ
+451 FKNIAMETDQFGQ

-483 PLLDVYN
+483 PLLDIYN
-490 KLKKEKEI
+490 KLKENDEINNNDII
-498 NEDNDN
+498 NED
-504 DIDDNNLINNNI
+504 DNNNTSINNN
-516 NTNTNKNKNKKDIL
+516 KNL
-530 IDEDSND
+530 IDDSPLSSDNLI
-537 SIHDEKKEKKSH
+537 SNENIKEKKPHSH
-549 NQKKKSKRVRR
+549 RKKHKKLRR

-582 ISNEDPNI
+582 ISNENPDI
-590 ISYQASSP
+590 ITYQASSP

-610 SMKLIYRTD
+610 NMKLIYRTD
-619 KQIKI
+619 KEIKI
-624 KNTSGTIEE
+624 KNISGTIEE
-633 YTILANFP
+633 YNILANFP
-641 FSSETKR
+641 FSSDTKR

-668 ENVMMKFVKKEY
+668 ENVMMNFVKKEY
-680 VGYIQEKTENL
+680 VGYIKENTENL

-704 LISEKDFTSWFN
+704 LIPQKEFKIWFD
-716 EYSQALT
+716 EYSEALT
-723 SMENRKE
+723 SMDNRKQ
-730 KLRQVISKLENNME
+730 KLRDVISKLENNME

-751 EDLLQDEVA
+751 EDLLQNEVA
-760 TTIENLRNAGIK
+760 TTIDNLRNAGIK

-786 ISISAGLKAKNH
+786 ISISTGLKAKNH

-810 EENKDNEIINLKE
+810 EENPENEINKLKE
-823 KLNEY
+823 KLEEY
-828 NNKILIDPHLL
+828 NNKIMIDPHLFIL
-839 IIDGDILDLSLKHC
+839 DGDTLDLALKQC
-853 QQEFYSSAMQAPS
+853 QKEFYESAMQAPS

-879 IVSNIKKY
+879 IVKNIKKY
-887 THGRTAAVGD
+887 TNCRTAAVGD

-906 EGDVGIGIVGKEG
+906 EADVGIGIVGKEG
-919 LQASLASDF
+919 LQASLASDY
-928 SIKEFKSLNI
+928 SIKEFKNLSI

-975 FYYNPVPLYNGFL
+975 FYFNPVPLYNGFL
-988 TFGFSTIFTSLP
+988 TFGFSTIFTNLP

-1010 DKRNVINFPNLY
+1010 DKKNVLNFPNLY

-1045 QASIIMFGSF
+1045 QANIIMFGSL
-1055 FMFPDKIFLK
+1055 FMFPDNIFLK

-1086 NKLHWFMIISLLGT
+1086 NKIHWFMIFSLLGT
-1100 CIVYTLTLAFL
+1100 CAVYTLTLAFL
-1111 NNYLDIYFVIQ
+1111 NNYLDIYFVIK

-1129 IVIAIIAWMPFFI
+1129 IVISVIAWIPFFSA
-1142 TNKIKK
+1142 NKIKK
-1148 HCFPQEYDKV
+1148 YCFPQEYDKV
-1158 NEE
+1158 NED

>member
-1 MSKNKIP
+1 MSINKSP
-8 HQILIKESELNNT
+8 HQVFVKESDLNST
-21 NDYPVDNPMNTSN
+21 QDYPSDNPMNSNN

-42 DEFQLDMNK
+42 EEFQLDIQKPKRKCCK
-51 SRNNC
+51 S
-56 FKNIFACCFPC
+56 FFTCCFPC
-67 FSNVDTKSKRVVGFR
+67 CAKVDTKSKRIVGFR
-82 DKTYNVTN
+82 DKSYNITY
-90 WSNKVENNKYNIILF
+90 WSNKVENNKYNMLLF

-154 LKELA
+154 LKELI
-159 DDINR
+159 DDVNR
-164 RIQDFKTN
+164 RIQDLKTN

-177 VIQFVKNK
+177 TIQFIKNK
-185 KSSSKELKKIK
+185 KNKNSLKELKKIK
-196 KTYSNLK
+196 KSYSNLK
-203 VGDIIELNKDERIP
+203 IGDIIELNKDEKVP
-217 ADIVVL
+217 ADIIVL
-223 KTYNESEDSNTFIRT
+223 KTFNESEDSNTFIRT

-259 NEYQI
+259 NEAQI
-264 LTLNGYINYEP
+264 LELNGFINYEP

-287 SVKNDEGNIIKE
+287 SIKNSEGNIIKE
-299 SLGLENT
+299 ALGLENT
-306 MWESTILATKKIIGI
+306 MWESTILATQKIIGI

-327 ETRARMNSALPKIKL
+327 ETRARMNSSMPKIKL

-355 LFCIMLLAA
+355 LFCIMLCAA
-364 MFLTSLKGYYSRV
+364 MFLTLLKGYYSRM

-407 SVRINKDKSVPE
+407 SVRINKDKSIPE

-425 TIPEELGRISY
+425 TIPEELGRLSY

-451 FKNIEMETEQFSQ
+451 FKNIAMETDQFGQ

-483 PLLDVYN
+483 PLLDIYN
-490 KLKKEKEI
+490 KLKENDEINNNDII
-498 NEDNDN
+498 NED
-504 DIDDNNLINNNI
+504 DNNNTSINNN
-516 NTNTNKNKNKKDIL
+516 KNL
-530 IDEDSND
+530 IDDSPLSTDNLI
-537 SIHDEKKEKKSH
+537 SNENIKEKKPHSH
-549 NQKKKSKRVRR
+549 RKKHKKLRR

-582 ISNEDPNI
+582 ISNENPDI
-590 ISYQASSP
+590 ITYQASSP

-610 SMKLIYRTD
+610 NMRLIYRTD
-619 KQIKI
+619 KEIKI
-624 KNTSGTIEE
+624 KNISGTIEE
-633 YTILANFP
+633 YNILANFP
-641 FSSETKR
+641 FSSDTKR

-668 ENVMMKFVKKEY
+668 ENVMMNFVKKEY
-680 VGYIQEKTENL
+680 LGYIKENTENL

-704 LISEKDFTSWFN
+704 LIPQKEFKIWFD
-716 EYSQALT
+716 EYSEALT
-723 SMENRKE
+723 SMDNRKQ
-730 KLRQVISKLENNME
+730 KLRDVISKLENNME

-751 EDLLQDEVA
+751 EDLLQNEVA
-760 TTIENLRNAGIK
+760 TTIDNLRNAGIK

-786 ISISAGLKAKNH
+786 ISISTGLKAKNH

-810 EENKDNEIINLKE
+810 EENPENEINKLKE
-823 KLNEY
+823 KLEEY
-828 NNKILIDPHLL
+828 NNKIMIDPHLFIL
-839 IIDGDILDLSLKHC
+839 DGDTLDLALKQC
-853 QQEFYSSAMQAPS
+853 QKEFYESAMQAPS

-879 IVSNIKKY
+879 IVKNIKKY
-887 THGRTAAVGD
+887 TNCRTAAVGD

-906 EGDVGIGIVGKEG
+906 EADVGIGIVGKEG
-919 LQASLASDF
+919 LQASLASDY
-928 SIKEFKSLNI
+928 SIKEFKNLSI

-975 FYYNPVPLYNGFL
+975 FYFNPVPLYNGFL
-988 TFGFSTIFTSLP
+988 TFGFSTIFTNLP

-1010 DKRNVINFPNLY
+1010 DKKNVLNFPNLY

-1045 QASIIMFGSF
+1045 QANIIMFGSL
-1055 FMFPDKIFLK
+1055 FMFPDNIFLK

-1086 NKLHWFMIISLLGT
+1086 NKIHWFMIFSLLGT
-1100 CIVYTLTLAFL
+1100 CAVYTLTLAFL
-1111 NNYLDIYFVIQ
+1111 NNYLDIYFVIK

-1129 IVIAIIAWMPFFI
+1129 IVISVIAWIPFFSA
-1142 TNKIKK
+1142 NKIKK
-1148 HCFPQEYDKV
+1148 YCFPQEYDKV
-1158 NEE
+1158 NED

>member
-1 MSKNKIP
+1 MSINKRP
-8 HQILIKESELNNT
+8 HQVFVKESDLNST
-21 NDYPVDNPMNTSN
+21 QDYPSDNPMNSNN

-42 DEFQLDMNK
+42 EEFQLDIQKPKRKCCK
-51 SRNNC
+51 S
-56 FKNIFACCFPC
+56 FFTCCFPC
-67 FSNVDTKSKRVVGFR
+67 CAKVDTKSKRIVGFR
-82 DKTYNVTN
+82 DKSYNITH
-90 WSNKVENNKYNIILF
+90 WSNKVENNKYNMLLF

-154 LKELA
+154 LKELI
-159 DDINR
+159 DDVNR
-164 RIQDFKTN
+164 RIQDLKTN

-177 VIQFVKNK
+177 TIQFIKNK
-185 KSSSKELKKIK
+185 KNKNSLKQLKKIK
-196 KTYSNLK
+196 KSYSNLK
-203 VGDIIELNKDERIP
+203 IGDIIELNKDEKVP
-217 ADIVVL
+217 ADIIVL
-223 KTYNESEDSNTFIRT
+223 KTFNESEDSNTFIRT

-259 NEYQI
+259 NEAQI
-264 LTLNGYINYEP
+264 LELNGFINYEP

-287 SVKNDEGNIIKE
+287 SIKNSEGNIIKE
-299 SLGLENT
+299 ALGLENT
-306 MWESTILATKKIIGI
+306 MWESTILATQKIIGI

-327 ETRARMNSALPKIKL
+327 ETRARMNSSMPKIKL

-355 LFCIMLLAA
+355 LFCIMLCAA
-364 MFLTSLKGYYSRV
+364 MFLTLLKGYYSRM

-407 SVRINKDKSVPE
+407 SVRINKDKSIPE

-425 TIPEELGRISY
+425 TIPEELGRLSY

-451 FKNIEMETEQFSQ
+451 FKNIAMETDQFGQ

-483 PLLDVYN
+483 PLLDIYN
-490 KLKKEKEI
+490 KLKENDEINNNDII
-498 NEDNDN
+498 NEDN
-504 DIDDNNLINNNI
+504 NNTSINNN
-516 NTNTNKNKNKKDIL
+516 KNL
-530 IDEDSND
+530 IDDSPLSTDNLI
-537 SIHDEKKEKKSH
+537 SNENIKEKKPHSH
-549 NQKKKSKRVRR
+549 RKKHKKLRR

-582 ISNEDPNI
+582 ISNENPDI
-590 ISYQASSP
+590 ITYQASSP

-610 SMKLIYRTD
+610 NMKLIYRTD
-619 KQIKI
+619 KEIKI
-624 KNTSGTIEE
+624 KNISGTIEE
-633 YTILANFP
+633 YNILANFP
-641 FSSETKR
+641 FSSDTKR

-668 ENVMMKFVKKEY
+668 ENVMMNFVKKEY
-680 VGYIQEKTENL
+680 VGYIKENTENL

-704 LISEKDFTSWFN
+704 LIPQKEFKIWFD
-716 EYSQALT
+716 EYSEALT
-723 SMENRKE
+723 SMDNRKQ
-730 KLRQVISKLENNME
+730 KLRDVISKLENNME

-751 EDLLQDEVA
+751 EDLLQNEVA
-760 TTIENLRNAGIK
+760 TTIDNLRNAGIK

-786 ISISAGLKAKNH
+786 ISISTGLKAKNH

-810 EENKDNEIINLKE
+810 EENPENEINKLKE
-823 KLNEY
+823 KLEEY
-828 NNKILIDPHLL
+828 NNKIMIDPHLFIL
-839 IIDGDILDLSLKHC
+839 DGDTLDLALKQC
-853 QQEFYSSAMQAPS
+853 QKEFYESAMQAPS

-879 IVSNIKKY
+879 IVKNIKKY
-887 THGRTAAVGD
+887 TNCRTAAVGD

-906 EGDVGIGIVGKEG
+906 EADVGIGIVGKEG
-919 LQASLASDF
+919 LQASLASDY
-928 SIKEFKSLNI
+928 SIKEFKNLSI

-975 FYYNPVPLYNGFL
+975 FYFNPVPLYNGFL
-988 TFGFSTIFTSLP
+988 TFGFSTIFTNLP

-1010 DKRNVINFPNLY
+1010 DKKNVLNFPNLY

-1045 QASIIMFGSF
+1045 QANIIMFGSL
-1055 FMFPDKIFLK
+1055 FMFPDNIFLK

-1086 NKLHWFMIISLLGT
+1086 NKIHWFMIFSLLGT
-1100 CIVYTLTLAFL
+1100 CAVYTLTLAFL
-1111 NNYLDIYFVIQ
+1111 NNYLDIYFVIK

-1129 IVIAIIAWMPFFI
+1129 IVISVIAWIPFFSA
-1142 TNKIKK
+1142 NKIKK
-1148 HCFPQEYDKV
+1148 YCFPQEYDKV
-1158 NEE
+1158 NED

>member
-1 MSKNKIP
+1 MSANKIP
-8 HQILIKESELNNT
+8 HQIFVNSELNST
-21 NDYPVDNPMNTSN
+21 QDYPPENPMNSSGG

-42 DEFQLDMNK
+42 DEFQLDIKK
-51 SRNNC
+51 SKNNC
-56 FKNIFACCFPC
+56 CRSILSFFFPC
-67 FSNVDTKSKRVVGFR
+67 CAKVDTKSKRIVGFR
-82 DKTYNVTN
+82 NKSYNVTQ

-126 ISQFIPDIKV
+126 ISQFIPEIKV

-146 CVVVIVSL
+146 CVVVVVSL

-177 VIQFVKNK
+177 IIQFDKKN
-185 KSSSKELKKIK
+185 KSSSRELKRVK
-196 KTYSNLK
+196 KSYSNLK
-203 VGDIIELNKDERIP
+203 IGDIIELNKDERVP

-223 KTYNESEDSNTFIRT
+223 KTFNESEDSNTFIRT

-259 NEYQI
+259 NEYQ
-264 LTLNGYINYEP
+264 LLNLNGFINYEP

-287 SVKNDEGNIIKE
+287 SVKNEEGNIIKE
-299 SLGLENT
+299 ALGLENT
-306 MWESTILATKKIIGI
+306 MWESTILATQKIIGI

-327 ETRARMNSALPKIKL
+327 ETRARMNSSVPKIKL

-355 LFCIMLLAA
+355 LFCIMLCAA
-364 MFLTSLKGYYSRV
+364 MFLTSLKGYYSKM

-451 FKNIEMETEQFSQ
+451 FKNIAMETEQFSQ

-471 DILEDECKTNDA
+471 AILEDECASNDA
-483 PLLDVYN
+483 PLLDIYN
-490 KLKKEKEI
+490 QMKKEGE
-498 NEDNDN
+498 NDN
-504 DIDDNNLINNNI
+504 NNLINIDND
-516 NTNTNKNKNKKDIL
+516 KKDIL
-530 IDEDSND
+530 IDESFSGIND
-537 SIHDEKKEKKSH
+537 NSIMQEDKKEKRQYSH
-549 NQKKKSKRVRR
+549 RRKHKKVRR
-560 SRNKI
+560 SRNKM

-572 MLLCNNVTPI
+572 MILCNNVTPI
-582 ISNEDPNI
+582 ISNDDPNSI
-590 ISYQASSP
+590 TYQASSP

-610 SMKLIYRTD
+610 DMKLIYRTD
-619 KQIKI
+619 KEIKI

-648 MGIILQNKKYGH
+648 MGIILKNKKYGH

-668 ENVMMKFVKKEY
+668 ENVMMNFVKKEY
-680 VGYIQEKTENL
+680 VGYIKENTENL

-704 LISEKDFTSWFN
+704 LISEKEFDIWFN
-716 EYSQALT
+716 EYSEALT
-723 SMENRKE
+723 SMDNRKE

-760 TTIENLRNAGIK
+760 TTIDNLRNAGIK

-798 KIFTLTYDQIKD
+798 KIFTITYEQIKD
-810 EENKDNEIINLKE
+810 EENKENEINALKE

-828 NNKILIDPHLL
+828 NEKINMDPHLL
-839 IIDGDILDLSLKHC
+839 ILDGDILDISLKHC
-853 QQEFYSSAMQAPS
+853 QQEFYQSAMQAPS

-879 IVSNIKKY
+879 IVKNIKKF
-887 THGRTAAVGD
+887 TVCRTAAVGD

-906 EGDVGIGIVGKEG
+906 EADVGIGIVGKEG

-975 FYYNPVPLYNGFL
+975 FYFNAVPLYNGFL
-988 TFGFSTIFTSLP
+988 TFGFSTVFTSLP

-1045 QASIIMFGSF
+1045 QASVIMFGSF
-1055 FMFPDKIFLK
+1055 FMFQDKIFLK

-1086 NKLHWFMIISLLGT
+1086 NKVHWFMIFSLLGT
-1100 CIVYTLTLAFL
+1100 CVVYTLTLAFL

-1129 IVIAIIAWMPFFI
+1129 IVIAVVAWMPFFL

-1148 HCFPQEYDKV
+1148 YCFPQEYDKV
-1158 NEE
+1158 NED

>member
-1 MSKNKIP
+1 MSINKSP
-8 HQILIKESELNNT
+8 HQVFVKESDLNST
-21 NDYPVDNPMNTSN
+21 QDYPSDNPMNSNN

-42 DEFQLDMNK
+42 EEFQLDIQKPKRKCCK
-51 SRNNC
+51 S
-56 FKNIFACCFPC
+56 FFTCCFPC
-67 FSNVDTKSKRVVGFR
+67 CAKVDTKSKRIVGFR
-82 DKTYNVTN
+82 DKSYNITH
-90 WSNKVENNKYNIILF
+90 WSNKVENNKYNMLLF

-154 LKELA
+154 LKELI
-159 DDINR
+159 DDVNR
-164 RIQDFKTN
+164 RIQDLKTN

-177 VIQFVKNK
+177 TIQFIKNK
-185 KSSSKELKKIK
+185 KNKNSLKGLKKIK
-196 KTYSNLK
+196 KSYSNLK
-203 VGDIIELNKDERIP
+203 INKDEKVP
-217 ADIVVL
+217 ADIIVL
-223 KTYNESEDSNTFIRT
+223 KTFNESEDSNTFIRT

-259 NEYQI
+259 NEAQI
-264 LTLNGYINYEP
+264 LEINGFINYEP

-287 SVKNDEGNIIKE
+287 SIKNSEGNIIKE
-299 SLGLENT
+299 ALGLENT
-306 MWESTILATKKIIGI
+306 MWESTILATQKIIGI

-327 ETRARMNSALPKIKL
+327 ETRARMNSSMPKIKL

-355 LFCIMLLAA
+355 LFCIMLCAA
-364 MFLTSLKGYYSRV
+364 MFLTLLKGYYSRM

-407 SVRINKDKSVPE
+407 SVRINKDKSIPE

-425 TIPEELGRISY
+425 TIPEELGRLSY

-451 FKNIEMETEQFSQ
+451 FKNIAIETDQFGQ

-483 PLLDVYN
+483 PLLDIYN
-490 KLKKEKEI
+490 KLKENDEINNNDII
-498 NEDNDN
+498 NEDN
-504 DIDDNNLINNNI
+504 NNTSINNN
-516 NTNTNKNKNKKDIL
+516 KNL
-530 IDEDSND
+530 IDDSPLSTDNLI
-537 SIHDEKKEKKSH
+537 SNENIKEKKPHSH
-549 NQKKKSKRVRR
+549 RKKHKKLRR

-582 ISNEDPNI
+582 ISNENPDI
-590 ISYQASSP
+590 ITYQASSP
-598 DEIALVKFAEKL
+598 DEVALVKFAEKL
-610 SMKLIYRTD
+610 NMRLIYRTD
-619 KQIKI
+619 KEIKI
-624 KNTSGTIEE
+624 KNISGTIEE
-633 YTILANFP
+633 YNILANFP
-641 FSSETKR
+641 FSSDTKR

-668 ENVMMKFVKKEY
+668 ENVMMNFVKKEY
-680 VGYIQEKTENL
+680 VGYIKENTENL

-704 LISEKDFTSWFN
+704 LIPQKEFKIWFD
-716 EYSQALT
+716 EYSEALT
-723 SMENRKE
+723 SMDNRKQ
-730 KLRQVISKLENNME
+730 KLRDVISKLENNME

-751 EDLLQDEVA
+751 EDLLQNEVA
-760 TTIENLRNAGIK
+760 TTIDNLRNAGIK

-786 ISISAGLKAKNH
+786 ISISTGLKAKNH
-798 KIFTLTYDQIKD
+798 KIFTLTYNQIKD
-810 EENKDNEIINLKE
+810 EENPENEINKLKE
-823 KLNEY
+823 KLEEY
-828 NNKILIDPHLL
+828 NNKIMIDPHLFIL
-839 IIDGDILDLSLKHC
+839 DGDTLDLALKQC
-853 QQEFYSSAMQAPS
+853 QKEFYESAMQAPS

-879 IVSNIKKY
+879 IVKNIKKY
-887 THGRTAAVGD
+887 TNCRTAAVGD

-906 EGDVGIGIVGKEG
+906 EADVGIGIVGKEG
-919 LQASLASDF
+919 LQASLASDY
-928 SIKEFKSLNI
+928 SIKEFKNLSI

-975 FYYNPVPLYNGFL
+975 FYFNPVPLYNGFL
-988 TFGFSTIFTSLP
+988 TFGFSTIFTNLP

-1010 DKRNVINFPNLY
+1010 DKKNVLNFPNLY

-1045 QASIIMFGSF
+1045 QANIIMFGSL
-1055 FMFPDKIFLK
+1055 FMFPDNIFLK

-1086 NKLHWFMIISLLGT
+1086 NKIHWFMIFSLLGT
-1100 CIVYTLTLAFL
+1100 CAVYTLTLAFL
-1111 NNYLDIYFVIQ
+1111 NNYLDIYFVIK

-1129 IVIAIIAWMPFFI
+1129 IVISVIAWIPFFSA
-1142 TNKIKK
+1142 NKIKK
-1148 HCFPQEYDKV
+1148 YCFPQEYDKV
-1158 NEE
+1158 NED

>member
-1 MSKNKIP
+1 MSINKSP
-8 HQILIKESELNNT
+8 HQVFVKESDLNST
-21 NDYPVDNPMNTSN
+21 QDYPSDNPMNSNN

-42 DEFQLDMNK
+42 EEFQLDIQKPKRKCCK
-51 SRNNC
+51 S
-56 FKNIFACCFPC
+56 FFTCCFPC
-67 FSNVDTKSKRVVGFR
+67 CAKVDTKSKRIVGFR
-82 DKTYNVTN
+82 DKSYNITY
-90 WSNKVENNKYNIILF
+90 WSNKVENNKYNMLLF

-154 LKELA
+154 LKELI
-159 DDINR
+159 DDVNR
-164 RIQDFKTN
+164 RIQDLKTN

-177 VIQFVKNK
+177 TIQFIKNK
-185 KSSSKELKKIK
+185 KNKNSLKELKKIK
-196 KTYSNLK
+196 KSYSNLK
-203 VGDIIELNKDERIP
+203 IGDIIELNKDEKVP
-217 ADIVVL
+217 ADIIVL
-223 KTYNESEDSNTFIRT
+223 KTFNESEDSNTFIRT

-259 NEYQI
+259 NEAQI
-264 LTLNGYINYEP
+264 LELNGFINYEP

-287 SVKNDEGNIIKE
+287 SIKNSEGNIIKE
-299 SLGLENT
+299 ALGLENT
-306 MWESTILATKKIIGI
+306 MWESTILATQKIIGI

-327 ETRARMNSALPKIKL
+327 ETRARMNSSMPKIKL

-355 LFCIMLLAA
+355 LFCIMLCAA
-364 MFLTSLKGYYSRV
+364 MFLTLLKGYYSRM

-407 SVRINKDKSVPE
+407 SVRINKDKSIPE

-425 TIPEELGRISY
+425 TIPEELGRLSY

-451 FKNIEMETEQFSQ
+451 FKNIAMETDQFGQ

-483 PLLDVYN
+483 PLLDIYN
-490 KLKKEKEI
+490 KLKENDEINNNDII
-498 NEDNDN
+498 NED
-504 DIDDNNLINNNI
+504 DNNNTSINNN
-516 NTNTNKNKNKKDIL
+516 KNL
-530 IDEDSND
+530 IDDSPLSTDNLI
-537 SIHDEKKEKKSH
+537 SNENIKEKKPH
-549 NQKKKSKRVRR
+549 CHRKKHKKLRR

-582 ISNEDPNI
+582 ISNENPDI
-590 ISYQASSP
+590 ITYQASSP

-610 SMKLIYRTD
+610 NMRLIYRTD
-619 KQIKI
+619 KEIKI
-624 KNTSGTIEE
+624 KNISGTIEE
-633 YTILANFP
+633 YNILANFP
-641 FSSETKR
+641 FSSDTKR

-668 ENVMMKFVKKEY
+668 ENVMMNFVKKEY
-680 VGYIQEKTENL
+680 VGYIKENTENL

-704 LISEKDFTSWFN
+704 LIPQKEFKIWFD
-716 EYSQALT
+716 EYSEALT
-723 SMENRKE
+723 SMDNRKQ
-730 KLRQVISKLENNME
+730 KLRDVISKLENNME

-751 EDLLQDEVA
+751 EDLLQNEVA
-760 TTIENLRNAGIK
+760 TTIDNLRNAGIK

-786 ISISAGLKAKNH
+786 ISISTGLKAKNH

-810 EENKDNEIINLKE
+810 EENPENEINKLKE
-823 KLNEY
+823 KLEEY
-828 NNKILIDPHLL
+828 NNKIMIDPHLFIL
-839 IIDGDILDLSLKHC
+839 DGDTLDLALKQC
-853 QQEFYSSAMQAPS
+853 QKEFYESAMQAPS

-879 IVSNIKKY
+879 IVKNIKKY
-887 THGRTAAVGD
+887 TNCRTAAVGD

-906 EGDVGIGIVGKEG
+906 EADVGIGIVGKEG
-919 LQASLASDF
+919 LQASLASDY
-928 SIKEFKSLNI
+928 SIKEFKNLSI

-975 FYYNPVPLYNGFL
+975 FYFNPVPLYNGFL
-988 TFGFSTIFTSLP
+988 TFGFSTIFTNLP

-1010 DKRNVINFPNLY
+1010 DKKNVLNFPNLY

-1045 QASIIMFGSF
+1045 QANIIMFGSL
-1055 FMFPDKIFLK
+1055 FMFPDNIFLK

-1086 NKLHWFMIISLLGT
+1086 NKIHWFMIFSLLGT
-1100 CIVYTLTLAFL
+1100 CAVYTLTLAFL
-1111 NNYLDIYFVIQ
+1111 NNYLDIYFVIK

-1129 IVIAIIAWMPFFI
+1129 IVISVIAWIPFFSA
-1142 TNKIKK
+1142 NKIKK
-1148 HCFPQEYDKV
+1148 YCFPQEFDKV
-1158 NEE
+1158 NED

>member
-1 MSKNKIP
+1 MSINKSP
-8 HQILIKESELNNT
+8 HQVFVKESDLNST
-21 NDYPVDNPMNTSN
+21 QDYPSDNPMNSNN

-42 DEFQLDMNK
+42 EEFQLDIQKPKRKCCK
-51 SRNNC
+51 SFFTC
-56 FKNIFACCFPC
+56 FFPC
-67 FSNVDTKSKRVVGFR
+67 CAKVDTKSKRIVGFR
-82 DKTYNVTN
+82 DKSYNITH
-90 WSNKVENNKYNIILF
+90 WSNKVENNKYNMLLF

-154 LKELA
+154 LKELI
-159 DDINR
+159 DDVNR
-164 RIQDFKTN
+164 RIQDLKTN

-177 VIQFVKNK
+177 TIQFIKNK
-185 KSSSKELKKIK
+185 KNKNSLKELKKIK
-196 KTYSNLK
+196 KSYSNLK
-203 VGDIIELNKDERIP
+203 IGDIIELNKDEKVP
-217 ADIVVL
+217 ADIIVL
-223 KTYNESEDSNTFIRT
+223 KTFNESEDSNTFIRT

-259 NEYQI
+259 NEAQI
-264 LTLNGYINYEP
+264 LELNGFINYEP

-287 SVKNDEGNIIKE
+287 SIKNSEGNIIKE
-299 SLGLENT
+299 ALGLENT
-306 MWESTILATKKIIGI
+306 MWESTILATQKIIGI

-327 ETRARMNSALPKIKL
+327 ETRARMNSSMPKIKL

-355 LFCIMLLAA
+355 LFCIMLCAA
-364 MFLTSLKGYYSRV
+364 MFLTLLKGYYSRM

-407 SVRINKDKSVPE
+407 SVRINKDKSIPE

-425 TIPEELGRISY
+425 TIPEELGRVSY

-451 FKNIEMETEQFSQ
+451 FKNIAMETDQFGQ

-483 PLLDVYN
+483 PLLDIYN
-490 KLKKEKEI
+490 KLKENDEINNNDII
-498 NEDNDN
+498 NEDN
-504 DIDDNNLINNNI
+504 NNTSINNN
-516 NTNTNKNKNKKDIL
+516 KNL
-530 IDEDSND
+530 IDDSPLSTDNLI
-537 SIHDEKKEKKSH
+537 SNENIKEKKPHSH
-549 NQKKKSKRVRR
+549 RKKHKKLRR

-582 ISNEDPNI
+582 ISNENPDI
-590 ISYQASSP
+590 ITYQASSP

-610 SMKLIYRTD
+610 NMRLIYRTD
-619 KQIKI
+619 KEIKI
-624 KNTSGTIEE
+624 KNISGTIEE
-633 YTILANFP
+633 YNILANFP
-641 FSSETKR
+641 FSSDTKR

-668 ENVMMKFVKKEY
+668 ENVMMNFVKKEY
-680 VGYIQEKTENL
+680 VGYIKENTENL

-704 LISEKDFTSWFN
+704 LIPQKEFKIWFD
-716 EYSQALT
+716 EYSEALT
-723 SMENRKE
+723 SMDNRKQ
-730 KLRQVISKLENNME
+730 KLRDVISKLENNME

-751 EDLLQDEVA
+751 EDLLQNEVA
-760 TTIENLRNAGIK
+760 TTIDNLRNAGIK

-786 ISISAGLKAKNH
+786 ISISTGLKAKNH

-810 EENKDNEIINLKE
+810 EENPENEINKLKE
-823 KLNEY
+823 KLEEY
-828 NNKILIDPHLL
+828 NNKIMIDPHLFIL
-839 IIDGDILDLSLKHC
+839 DGDTLDLALKQC
-853 QQEFYSSAMQAPS
+853 QKEFYESAMQAPS

-879 IVSNIKKY
+879 IVKNIKKY
-887 THGRTAAVGD
+887 TNCRTAAVGD

-906 EGDVGIGIVGKEG
+906 EADVGIGIVGKEG
-919 LQASLASDF
+919 LQASLASDY
-928 SIKEFKSLNI
+928 SIKEFKNLSI

-975 FYYNPVPLYNGFL
+975 FYFNPVPLYNGFL
-988 TFGFSTIFTSLP
+988 TFGFSTIFTNLP

-1010 DKRNVINFPNLY
+1010 DKKNVLNFPNLY

-1045 QASIIMFGSF
+1045 QANIIMFGSL
-1055 FMFPDKIFLK
+1055 FMFPDNIFLK

-1086 NKLHWFMIISLLGT
+1086 NKIHWFMIFSLLGT
-1100 CIVYTLTLAFL
+1100 CAVYTLTLAFL
-1111 NNYLDIYFVIQ
+1111 NNYLDIYFVIK

-1129 IVIAIIAWMPFFI
+1129 IVISIIAWIPFFSA
-1142 TNKIKK
+1142 NKIKK
-1148 HCFPQEYDKV
+1148 YCFPQEYDKV
-1158 NEE
+1158 NED

>member
-1 MSKNKIP
+1 MSINKIP
-8 HQILIKESELNNT
+8 HKIFKDTEINNT
-21 NDYPVDNPMNTSN
+21 QDYSIDNAINSNN

-42 DEFQLDMNK
+42 EEFQLDIQKPKRKCCK
-51 SRNNC
+51 S
-56 FKNIFACCFPC
+56 FFTCCFPC
-67 FSNVDTKSKRVVGFR
+67 CAKVDTKSKRIVGFR
-82 DKTYNVTN
+82 DKSYNITH
-90 WSNKVENNKYNIILF
+90 WSNKVENNKYNMLLF

-154 LKELA
+154 LKELI
-159 DDINR
+159 DDVNR
-164 RIQDFKTN
+164 RIQDLKTN

-177 VIQFVKNK
+177 TIQFIKNK
-185 KSSSKELKKIK
+185 KNKNSLKELKKIK
-196 KTYSNLK
+196 KSYSNLK
-203 VGDIIELNKDERIP
+203 IGDIIELNKDEKVP
-217 ADIVVL
+217 ADIIVL
-223 KTYNESEDSNTFIRT
+223 KTFNESEDSNTFIRT

-259 NEYQI
+259 NEAQ
-264 LTLNGYINYEP
+264 LLELNGFINYEP

-287 SVKNDEGNIIKE
+287 SIKNSEGNIIKE
-299 SLGLENT
+299 ALGLENT
-306 MWESTILATKKIIGI
+306 MWESTILATQKIIGI

-327 ETRARMNSALPKIKL
+327 ETRARMNSSMPKIKL

-355 LFCIMLLAA
+355 LFCIMLCAA
-364 MFLTSLKGYYSRV
+364 MFLTLLKGYYSRM

-407 SVRINKDKSVPE
+407 SVRINKDKSIPE

-425 TIPEELGRISY
+425 TIPEELGRLSY

-451 FKNIEMETEQFSQ
+451 FKNIAMETDQFGQ

-483 PLLDVYN
+483 PLLDIYN
-490 KLKKEKEI
+490 KLKENDEINNNDII
-498 NEDNDN
+498 NED
-504 DIDDNNLINNNI
+504 DNNNTSINNN
-516 NTNTNKNKNKKDIL
+516 KNL
-530 IDEDSND
+530 IDDSPLSTDNLI
-537 SIHDEKKEKKSH
+537 SNENIKEKKPHSH
-549 NQKKKSKRVRR
+549 RKKHKKLRR

-582 ISNEDPNI
+582 ISNENPDI
-590 ISYQASSP
+590 ITYQASSP

-610 SMKLIYRTD
+610 NMRLIYRTD
-619 KQIKI
+619 KEIKI
-624 KNTSGTIEE
+624 KNISGTIEE
-633 YTILANFP
+633 YNILANFP
-641 FSSETKR
+641 FSSDTKR

-668 ENVMMKFVKKEY
+668 ENVMMNFVKKEY
-680 VGYIQEKTENL
+680 VGYIKENTENL

-704 LISEKDFTSWFN
+704 LIPQKEFKIWFD
-716 EYSQALT
+716 EYSEALT
-723 SMENRKE
+723 SMDNRKQ
-730 KLRQVISKLENNME
+730 KLRDVISKLENNME

-751 EDLLQDEVA
+751 EDLLQNEVA
-760 TTIENLRNAGIK
+760 TTIDNLRNAGIK

-786 ISISAGLKAKNH
+786 ISISTGLKAKNH

-810 EENKDNEIINLKE
+810 EENPENEINKLKE
-823 KLNEY
+823 KLEEY
-828 NNKILIDPHLL
+828 NNKIMIDPHLFIL
-839 IIDGDILDLSLKHC
+839 DGDTLDLALKQC
-853 QQEFYSSAMQAPS
+853 QKEFYESAMQAPS

-879 IVSNIKKY
+879 IVKNIKKY
-887 THGRTAAVGD
+887 TNCRTAAVGD

-906 EGDVGIGIVGKEG
+906 EADVGIGIVGKEG
-919 LQASLASDF
+919 LQASLASDY
-928 SIKEFKSLNI
+928 SIKEFKNLSI

-975 FYYNPVPLYNGFL
+975 FYFNPVPLYNGFL
-988 TFGFSTIFTSLP
+988 TFGFSTIFTNLP

-1010 DKRNVINFPNLY
+1010 DKKNVLNFPNLY
-1022 KILLKGRE
+1022 KILLKGRD

-1045 QASIIMFGSF
+1045 QANIIMFGSL
-1055 FMFPDKIFLK
+1055 FMFPDNIFLK

-1086 NKLHWFMIISLLGT
+1086 NKIHWFMIFSLLGT
-1100 CIVYTLTLAFL
+1100 CAVYTLTLAFL
-1111 NNYLDIYFVIQ
+1111 NNYLDIYFVIK

-1129 IVIAIIAWMPFFI
+1129 IVISVIAWIPFFSA
-1142 TNKIKK
+1142 NKIKK
-1148 HCFPQEYDKV
+1148 YCFPQEYDKV
-1158 NEE
+1158 ND

>member
-1 MSKNKIP
+1 MSINKSP
-8 HQILIKESELNNT
+8 HQVFVKESDLNST
-21 NDYPVDNPMNTSN
+21 QDYPSDNPMNSNN

-42 DEFQLDMNK
+42 EEFQLDIQKPKRKCCK
-51 SRNNC
+51 S
-56 FKNIFACCFPC
+56 FFTCCFPC
-67 FSNVDTKSKRVVGFR
+67 CAKVDTKSKRIVGFR
-82 DKTYNVTN
+82 DKSYNITH
-90 WSNKVENNKYNIILF
+90 WSNKVENNKYNMLLF

-154 LKELA
+154 LKELI
-159 DDINR
+159 DDVNR
-164 RIQDFKTN
+164 RIQDLKTN

-177 VIQFVKNK
+177 TIQFIKNK
-185 KSSSKELKKIK
+185 KNKNSLKELKKIK
-196 KTYSNLK
+196 KSYSNLK
-203 VGDIIELNKDERIP
+203 IGDIIELNKDEKVP
-217 ADIVVL
+217 ADIIVL
-223 KTYNESEDSNTFIRT
+223 KTFNESEDSNTFIRT

-259 NEYQI
+259 NEAQI
-264 LTLNGYINYEP
+264 LELNGFINYEP

-287 SVKNDEGNIIKE
+287 SIKNSEGNIIKE
-299 SLGLENT
+299 ALGLENT
-306 MWESTILATKKIIGI
+306 MWESTILATQKIIGI

-327 ETRARMNSALPKIKL
+327 ETRARMNSSMPKIKL

-355 LFCIMLLAA
+355 LFCIMLCAA
-364 MFLTSLKGYYSRV
+364 MFLTLLKGYYSRM

-407 SVRINKDKSVPE
+407 SVRINKDKSIPE

-425 TIPEELGRISY
+425 TIPEELGRLSY

-451 FKNIEMETEQFSQ
+451 FKNIAMETDQFGQ

-483 PLLDVYN
+483 PLLDIYN
-490 KLKKEKEI
+490 KLKENDEINNNDII
-498 NEDNDN
+498 NED
-504 DIDDNNLINNNI
+504 DNNNTSINNN
-516 NTNTNKNKNKKDIL
+516 KNL
-530 IDEDSND
+530 IDDSPLSTDNLI
-537 SIHDEKKEKKSH
+537 SNENIKEKKPHSH
-549 NQKKKSKRVRR
+549 RKKHKKLRR

-582 ISNEDPNI
+582 ISNENPDI
-590 ISYQASSP
+590 ITYQASSP

-610 SMKLIYRTD
+610 NMKLIYRTD
-619 KQIKI
+619 KEIKI
-624 KNTSGTIEE
+624 KNISGTIEE
-633 YTILANFP
+633 YNILANFP
-641 FSSETKR
+641 FSSDTKR

-660 IIFYLKGA
+660 IIFHLKGA
-668 ENVMMKFVKKEY
+668 ENVMMNFVKKEY
-680 VGYIQEKTENL
+680 LGYIKENTENL

-704 LISEKDFTSWFN
+704 LIPQKEFKIWFD
-716 EYSQALT
+716 EYSEALT
-723 SMENRKE
+723 SMDNRKQ
-730 KLRQVISKLENNME
+730 KLRDVISKLENNME

-751 EDLLQDEVA
+751 EDLLQNEVA
-760 TTIENLRNAGIK
+760 TTIDNLRNAGIK

-786 ISISAGLKAKNH
+786 ISISTGLKAKNH

-810 EENKDNEIINLKE
+810 EENPENEINKLKE
-823 KLNEY
+823 KLEEY
-828 NNKILIDPHLL
+828 NNKIMIDPHLFIL
-839 IIDGDILDLSLKHC
+839 DGDTLDLALKQC
-853 QQEFYSSAMQAPS
+853 QKEFYESAMQAPS

-879 IVSNIKKY
+879 IVKNIKKY
-887 THGRTAAVGD
+887 TNCRTAAVGD

-906 EGDVGIGIVGKEG
+906 EADVGIGIVGKEG
-919 LQASLASDF
+919 LQASLASDY
-928 SIKEFKSLNI
+928 SIKEFKNLSI

-975 FYYNPVPLYNGFL
+975 FYFNPVPLYNGFL
-988 TFGFSTIFTSLP
+988 TFGFSTIFTNLP

-1010 DKRNVINFPNLY
+1010 DKKNVLNFPNLY

-1045 QASIIMFGSF
+1045 QANIIMFGSL
-1055 FMFPDKIFLK
+1055 FMFPDNIFLK

-1086 NKLHWFMIISLLGT
+1086 NKIHWFMIFSLLGT
-1100 CIVYTLTLAFL
+1100 CAVYTLTLAFL
-1111 NNYLDIYFVIQ
+1111 NNYLDIYFVIK

-1129 IVIAIIAWMPFFI
+1129 IVISVIAWIPFFSA
-1142 TNKIKK
+1142 NKIKK
-1148 HCFPQEYDKV
+1148 YCFPQEYDKV
-1158 NEE
+1158 NED

>member
-1 MSKNKIP
+1 MSINKIP
-8 HQILIKESELNNT
+8 HQIFVKESDLNST
-21 NDYPVDNPMNTSN
+21 QDYPADNPINSNN

-42 DEFQLDMNK
+42 EEFQLDIQKPRRNYCK
-51 SRNNC
+51 S
-56 FKNIFACCFPC
+56 FFTCCFPC
-67 FSNVDTKSKRVVGFR
+67 CSKVDTKSKRVVGFR
-82 DKTYNVTN
+82 DKSYNITH

-146 CVVVIVSL
+146 CVVVIFSL
-154 LKELA
+154 LKELI
-159 DDINR
+159 DDVNR

-172 STKVT
+172 SKKVT
-177 VIQFVKNK
+177 TIQFAKDSKNK
-185 KSSSKELKKIK
+185 NSLKEIKKIRK
-196 KTYSNLK
+196 SYSNLK
-203 VGDIIELNKDERIP
+203 IGDIIELNKDERIP
-217 ADIVVL
+217 ADIIVL
-223 KTYNESEDSNTFIRT
+223 KTFNESEDSNTFIRT

-259 NEYQI
+259 NEAQI
-264 LTLNGYINYEP
+264 LELNGFINYEP

-287 SVKNDEGNIIKE
+287 AVKNDEGNIIKE
-299 SLGLENT
+299 PLGLENT
-306 MWESTILATKKIIGI
+306 MWESTILATKKVIGI
-321 VIYTGK
+321 IIYTGK
-327 ETRARMNSALPKIKL
+327 ETRARMNSSFPKIKL

-355 LFCIMLLAA
+355 LFCIMLCAA
-364 MFLTSLKGYYSRV
+364 MFLTILKGYYSRM

-392 PIALRVNLVISKTFF
+392 PIALRVNLVISKSLF
-407 SVRINKDKSVPE
+407 SIRINKDKSIEE

-451 FKNIEMETEQFSQ
+451 FKNIAMETEQFSQ

-471 DILEDECKTNDA
+471 AILEDECATNDA
-483 PLLDVYN
+483 PMLDIYN
-490 KLKKEKEI
+490 QLKKEDDIKNII
-498 NEDNDN
+498 NEENNINNINNNDESNSSRKLISNDN
-504 DIDDNNLINNNI
+504 DINNN
-516 NTNTNKNKNKKDIL
+516 DL
-530 IDEDSND
+530 IQE
-537 SIHDEKKEKKSH
+537 EKKEKKQHSH
-549 NQKKKSKRVRR
+549 RRKHKRIRR

-582 ISNEDPNI
+582 ISNDNPDNI
-590 ISYQASSP
+590 TYQASSP

-610 SMKLIYRTD
+610 NMKLIHRTD
-619 KQIKI
+619 KEIKI
-624 KNTSGTIEE
+624 KNISGTIEE
-633 YTILANFP
+633 YNILANFP

-668 ENVMMKFVKKEY
+668 ENVMMNFVKKEY
-680 VGYIQEKTENL
+680 VGYIKENTENL

-704 LISEKDFTSWFN
+704 LIPQKEFDIWFN

-730 KLRQVISKLENNME
+730 KIRNMISKLENNLE

-751 EDLLQDEVA
+751 EDLLQDEVSS
-760 TTIENLRNAGIK
+760 TIENLRNAGIK

-786 ISISAGLKAKNH
+786 ISISAGLKSKNH

-810 EENKDNEIINLKE
+810 EENEENEINTLKE
-823 KLNEY
+823 KLIEY
-828 NNKILIDPHLL
+828 NNKISIDPHLFIL
-839 IIDGDILDLSLKHC
+839 DGDTLDLALKHC
-853 QQEFYSSAMQAPS
+853 QKEFYDSAMQAPS
-866 VVCCRCSPTQKRL
+866 VVCCRCSPTQKSL
-879 IVSNIKKY
+879 IIKNIKKY
-887 THGRTAAVGD
+887 TNCRTAAVGD

-906 EGDVGIGIVGKEG
+906 EADVGIGIKGKEG

-928 SIKEFKSLNI
+928 SITEFKSLSI

-964 IAFCQFFFSLM
+964 IASCQFFFSLM

-1010 DKRNVINFPNLY
+1010 DKKNVLNFPNLY

-1086 NKLHWFMIISLLGT
+1086 NKLHWFMVFSLLGT
-1100 CIVYTLTLAFL
+1100 CAIYTLTLAFL
-1111 NNYLDIYFVIQ
+1111 NNYLDIYFVIR
-1122 KDIFWKI
+1122 KNIFWKI
-1129 IVIAIIAWMPFFI
+1129 IVVSFVAWIPFFSA
-1142 TNKIKK
+1142 NKIKK
-1148 HCFPQEYDKV
+1148 YCFPQEYDKV
-1158 NEE
+1158 NED

>member
-1 MSKNKIP
+1 MSINKRP
-8 HQILIKESELNNT
+8 HQVFVKESDLNST
-21 NDYPVDNPMNTSN
+21 QDYPSDNPMNSNN

-42 DEFQLDMNK
+42 EEFQLDIQKPKRKCCK
-51 SRNNC
+51 S
-56 FKNIFACCFPC
+56 FFTCCFPC
-67 FSNVDTKSKRVVGFR
+67 CAKVDTKSKRIVGFR
-82 DKTYNVTN
+82 DKSYNITH
-90 WSNKVENNKYNIILF
+90 WSNKVENNKYNMLLF

-154 LKELA
+154 LKELI
-159 DDINR
+159 DDVNR
-164 RIQDFKTN
+164 RIQDLKTN

-177 VIQFVKNK
+177 TIQFIKNK
-185 KSSSKELKKIK
+185 KNKNSLKELKKIK
-196 KTYSNLK
+196 KSYSNLK
-203 VGDIIELNKDERIP
+203 IGDIIELNKDEKVP
-217 ADIVVL
+217 ADIIVL
-223 KTYNESEDSNTFIRT
+223 KTFNESEDSNTFIRT

-259 NEYQI
+259 NEAQI
-264 LTLNGYINYEP
+264 LELNGFINYEP

-287 SVKNDEGNIIKE
+287 SIKNSEGNIIKE
-299 SLGLENT
+299 ALGLENT
-306 MWESTILATKKIIGI
+306 MWESTILATQKIIGI

-327 ETRARMNSALPKIKL
+327 ETRARMNSSMPKIKL

-355 LFCIMLLAA
+355 LFCIMLCAA
-364 MFLTSLKGYYSRV
+364 MFLTLLKGYYSRM

-407 SVRINKDKSVPE
+407 SVRINKDKSIPE

-425 TIPEELGRISY
+425 TIPEELGRLSY

-451 FKNIEMETEQFSQ
+451 FKNIAMETDQFGQ

-483 PLLDVYN
+483 PLLDIYN
-490 KLKKEKEI
+490 KLKENDEINNNDII
-498 NEDNDN
+498 NED
-504 DIDDNNLINNNI
+504 DNNNTSINNN
-516 NTNTNKNKNKKDIL
+516 KNL
-530 IDEDSND
+530 IDDSPL
-537 SIHDEKKEKKSH
+537 SIDNLISNENIKEKKPHSH
-549 NQKKKSKRVRR
+549 RKKHKKLRR
-560 SRNKI
+560 SRNKM

-582 ISNEDPNI
+582 ISNENPDI
-590 ISYQASSP
+590 ITYQASSP

-610 SMKLIYRTD
+610 NMKLIYRTD
-619 KQIKI
+619 KEIKI
-624 KNTSGTIEE
+624 KNISGTIEE
-633 YTILANFP
+633 YNILANFP
-641 FSSETKR
+641 FSSDTKR

-668 ENVMMKFVKKEY
+668 ENVMMNFVKKEY
-680 VGYIQEKTENL
+680 VGYIKENTENL

-704 LISEKDFTSWFN
+704 LIPQKEFKIWFD
-716 EYSQALT
+716 EYSEALT
-723 SMENRKE
+723 SMDNRKQ
-730 KLRQVISKLENNME
+730 KLRDVISKLENNME

-751 EDLLQDEVA
+751 EDLLQNEVA
-760 TTIENLRNAGIK
+760 TTIDNLRNAGIK

-786 ISISAGLKAKNH
+786 ISISTGLKAKNH

-810 EENKDNEIINLKE
+810 EENPENEINKLKE
-823 KLNEY
+823 KLEEY
-828 NNKILIDPHLL
+828 NNKIMIDPHLFIL
-839 IIDGDILDLSLKHC
+839 DGDTLDLALKQC
-853 QQEFYSSAMQAPS
+853 QKEFYESAMQAPS

-879 IVSNIKKY
+879 IVKNIKKY
-887 THGRTAAVGD
+887 TNCRTAAVGD

-906 EGDVGIGIVGKEG
+906 EADVGIGIVGKEG
-919 LQASLASDF
+919 LQASLASDY
-928 SIKEFKSLNI
+928 SIKEFKNLSI

-975 FYYNPVPLYNGFL
+975 FYFNPVPLYNGFL
-988 TFGFSTIFTSLP
+988 TFGFSTIFTNLP

-1010 DKRNVINFPNLY
+1010 DKKNVLNFPNLY

-1045 QASIIMFGSF
+1045 QANIIMFGSL
-1055 FMFPDKIFLK
+1055 FMFPDNIFLK

-1086 NKLHWFMIISLLGT
+1086 NKIHWFMIFSLLGT
-1100 CIVYTLTLAFL
+1100 CAVYTLTLAFL
-1111 NNYLDIYFVIQ
+1111 NNYLDIYFVIK

-1129 IVIAIIAWMPFFI
+1129 IVISVIAWIPFFSA
-1142 TNKIKK
+1142 NKIKK
-1148 HCFPQEYDKV
+1148 YCFPQEYDKV
-1158 NEE
+1158 NED

>member
-1 MSKNKIP
+1 MSINKRP
-8 HQILIKESELNNT
+8 HQVFVKESDLNST
-21 NDYPVDNPMNTSN
+21 QDYPSDNPMNSNN

-42 DEFQLDMNK
+42 EEFQLDIQKPKRKCCK
-51 SRNNC
+51 S
-56 FKNIFACCFPC
+56 FFTCCFPC
-67 FSNVDTKSKRVVGFR
+67 CAKVDTKSKRIVGFR
-82 DKTYNVTN
+82 DKSYNITH
-90 WSNKVENNKYNIILF
+90 WSNKVENNKYNMLLF

-154 LKELA
+154 LKELI
-159 DDINR
+159 DDVNR
-164 RIQDFKTN
+164 RIQDLKTN

-177 VIQFVKNK
+177 TIQFIKNK
-185 KSSSKELKKIK
+185 KNKNSLKELKKIK
-196 KTYSNLK
+196 KSYSNLK
-203 VGDIIELNKDERIP
+203 IGDIIELNKDEKVP
-217 ADIVVL
+217 ADIIVL
-223 KTYNESEDSNTFIRT
+223 KTFNESEDSNTFIRT

-259 NEYQI
+259 NEAQI
-264 LTLNGYINYEP
+264 LELNGFINYEP

-287 SVKNDEGNIIKE
+287 SIKNSEGNIIKE
-299 SLGLENT
+299 ALGLENT
-306 MWESTILATKKIIGI
+306 MWESTILATQKIIGI

-327 ETRARMNSALPKIKL
+327 ETRARMNSSMPKIKL

-355 LFCIMLLAA
+355 LFCIMLCAA
-364 MFLTSLKGYYSRV
+364 MFLTLLKGYYSRM

-407 SVRINKDKSVPE
+407 SVRINKDKSIPE

-425 TIPEELGRISY
+425 TIPEELGRLSY

-451 FKNIEMETEQFSQ
+451 FKNIAMETDQFGQ

-483 PLLDVYN
+483 PLLDIYN
-490 KLKKEKEI
+490 KLKENDEINNNDII
-498 NEDNDN
+498 NEDN
-504 DIDDNNLINNNI
+504 NNTSINNN
-516 NTNTNKNKNKKDIL
+516 KNL
-530 IDEDSND
+530 IDDSPLSTDNLI
-537 SIHDEKKEKKSH
+537 SNENIKEKKPHSH
-549 NQKKKSKRVRR
+549 RKKHKKLRR

-582 ISNEDPNI
+582 ISNENPDI
-590 ISYQASSP
+590 ITYQASSP

-610 SMKLIYRTD
+610 NMRLIYRTD
-619 KQIKI
+619 KEIKI
-624 KNTSGTIEE
+624 KNISGTIEE
-633 YTILANFP
+633 YNILANFP
-641 FSSETKR
+641 FSSDTKR

-668 ENVMMKFVKKEY
+668 ENVMMNFVKKEY
-680 VGYIQEKTENL
+680 VGYIKENTENL

-704 LISEKDFTSWFN
+704 LIPQKEFKIWFD
-716 EYSQALT
+716 EYSEALT
-723 SMENRKE
+723 SMDNRKQ
-730 KLRQVISKLENNME
+730 KLRDVISKLENNME

-751 EDLLQDEVA
+751 EDLLQNEVA
-760 TTIENLRNAGIK
+760 TTIDNLRNAGIK

-786 ISISAGLKAKNH
+786 ISISTGLKAKNH

-810 EENKDNEIINLKE
+810 EENPENEINKLKE
-823 KLNEY
+823 KLEEY
-828 NNKILIDPHLL
+828 NNKIMIDPHLFIL
-839 IIDGDILDLSLKHC
+839 DGDTLDLALKQC
-853 QQEFYSSAMQAPS
+853 QKEFYESAMQAPS

-879 IVSNIKKY
+879 IVKNIKKY
-887 THGRTAAVGD
+887 TNCRTAAVGD

-906 EGDVGIGIVGKEG
+906 EADVGIGIVGKEG
-919 LQASLASDF
+919 LQASLASDY
-928 SIKEFKSLNI
+928 SIKEFKNLSI

-975 FYYNPVPLYNGFL
+975 FYFNPVPLYNGFL
-988 TFGFSTIFTSLP
+988 TFGFSTIFTNLP

-1010 DKRNVINFPNLY
+1010 DKKNVLNFPNLY

-1045 QASIIMFGSF
+1045 QANIIMFGSL
-1055 FMFPDKIFLK
+1055 FMFPDNIFLK

-1086 NKLHWFMIISLLGT
+1086 NKIHWFMIFSLLGT
-1100 CIVYTLTLAFL
+1100 CAVYTLTLAFL
-1111 NNYLDIYFVIQ
+1111 NNYLDIYFVIK

-1129 IVIAIIAWMPFFI
+1129 IVISVIAWIPFFSA
-1142 TNKIKK
+1142 NKIKK
-1148 HCFPQEYDKV
+1148 YCFPQEYDKV
-1158 NEE
+1158 NED

>member
-1 MSKNKIP
+1 MSINKRP
-8 HQILIKESELNNT
+8 HQVFVKESDLNST
-21 NDYPVDNPMNTSN
+21 QDYPSENPMNSNN

-42 DEFQLDMNK
+42 EEFQLDIQKPKRKCCK
-51 SRNNC
+51 S
-56 FKNIFACCFPC
+56 FFTCCFPC
-67 FSNVDTKSKRVVGFR
+67 CAKVDTKSKRIVGFR
-82 DKTYNVTN
+82 DKSYNITH
-90 WSNKVENNKYNIILF
+90 WSNKVENNKYNMLLF

-154 LKELA
+154 LKELI
-159 DDINR
+159 DDVNR
-164 RIQDFKTN
+164 RIQDLKTN

-177 VIQFVKNK
+177 TIQFIKNK
-185 KSSSKELKKIK
+185 KNKNSLKELKKIK
-196 KTYSNLK
+196 KSYSNLK
-203 VGDIIELNKDERIP
+203 IGDIIELNKDEKVP
-217 ADIVVL
+217 ADIIVL
-223 KTYNESEDSNTFIRT
+223 KTFNESEDSNTFIRT

-259 NEYQI
+259 NEAQI
-264 LTLNGYINYEP
+264 LELNGFINYEP

-287 SVKNDEGNIIKE
+287 SIKNSEGNIIKE
-299 SLGLENT
+299 ALGLENT
-306 MWESTILATKKIIGI
+306 MWESTILATQKIIGI

-327 ETRARMNSALPKIKL
+327 ETRARMNSSMPKIKL

-355 LFCIMLLAA
+355 LFCIMLCAA
-364 MFLTSLKGYYSRV
+364 MFLTLLKGYYSRM

-407 SVRINKDKSVPE
+407 SVRINKDKSIPE

-425 TIPEELGRISY
+425 TIPEELGRLSY

-451 FKNIEMETEQFSQ
+451 FKNIAMETDQFGQ

-483 PLLDVYN
+483 PLLDIYN
-490 KLKKEKEI
+490 KLKENDEINNNDII
-498 NEDNDN
+498 NEDN
-504 DIDDNNLINNNI
+504 NNTSINNN
-516 NTNTNKNKNKKDIL
+516 KNL
-530 IDEDSND
+530 IDDSPSSTDNLI
-537 SIHDEKKEKKSH
+537 SNENIKEKKPHSH
-549 NQKKKSKRVRR
+549 RKKHKKLRR

-582 ISNEDPNI
+582 ISNENPDI
-590 ISYQASSP
+590 ITYQASSP

-610 SMKLIYRTD
+610 NMRLIYRTD
-619 KQIKI
+619 KEIKI
-624 KNTSGTIEE
+624 KNISGTIEE
-633 YTILANFP
+633 YNILANFP
-641 FSSETKR
+641 FSSDTKR

-668 ENVMMKFVKKEY
+668 ENVMMNFVKKEY
-680 VGYIQEKTENL
+680 VGYIKENTENL

-699 VLTQK
+699 VLTQR
-704 LISEKDFTSWFN
+704 LIPQKEFKIWFD
-716 EYSQALT
+716 EYSEALT
-723 SMENRKE
+723 SMDNRKQ
-730 KLRQVISKLENNME
+730 KLRDVISKLENNME

-751 EDLLQDEVA
+751 EDLLQNEVA
-760 TTIENLRNAGIK
+760 TTIDNLRNAGIK

-786 ISISAGLKAKNH
+786 ISISTGLKAKNH

-810 EENKDNEIINLKE
+810 EENPENEINKLKE
-823 KLNEY
+823 KLEEY
-828 NNKILIDPHLL
+828 NNKIMIDPHLFIL
-839 IIDGDILDLSLKHC
+839 DGDTLDLALKQC
-853 QQEFYSSAMQAPS
+853 QKEFYESAMQAPS

-879 IVSNIKKY
+879 IVKNIKKY
-887 THGRTAAVGD
+887 TNCRTAAVGD

-906 EGDVGIGIVGKEG
+906 EADVGIGIVGKEG
-919 LQASLASDF
+919 LQASLASDY
-928 SIKEFKSLNI
+928 SIKEFKNLSI

-975 FYYNPVPLYNGFL
+975 FYFNPVPLYNGFL
-988 TFGFSTIFTSLP
+988 TFGFSTIFTNLP

-1010 DKRNVINFPNLY
+1010 DKKNVLNFPNLY

-1045 QASIIMFGSF
+1045 QANIIMFGSL
-1055 FMFPDKIFLK
+1055 FMFPDNIFLK

-1086 NKLHWFMIISLLGT
+1086 NKIHWFMIFSLLGT
-1100 CIVYTLTLAFL
+1100 CAVYTLTLAFL
-1111 NNYLDIYFVIQ
+1111 NNYLDIYFVIK

-1129 IVIAIIAWMPFFI
+1129 IVISVIAWIPFFSA
-1142 TNKIKK
+1142 NKIKK
-1148 HCFPQEYDKV
+1148 YCFPQEYDKV
-1158 NEE
+1158 NED

>member
-1 MSKNKIP
+1 MSINKRP
-8 HQILIKESELNNT
+8 HQVFVKESDLNST
-21 NDYPVDNPMNTSN
+21 QDYPSDNPMNSNN

-42 DEFQLDMNK
+42 EEFQLDIQKPKRKCCK
-51 SRNNC
+51 S
-56 FKNIFACCFPC
+56 FFTCCFPC
-67 FSNVDTKSKRVVGFR
+67 CAKVDTKSKRIVGFR
-82 DKTYNVTN
+82 DKSYNITH
-90 WSNKVENNKYNIILF
+90 WSNKVENNKYNMLLF

-154 LKELA
+154 LKELI
-159 DDINR
+159 DDVNR
-164 RIQDFKTN
+164 RIQDLKTN

-177 VIQFVKNK
+177 TIQFIKNK
-185 KSSSKELKKIK
+185 KNKNSLKELKKIK
-196 KTYSNLK
+196 KSYSNLK
-203 VGDIIELNKDERIP
+203 IGDIIELNKDEKVP
-217 ADIVVL
+217 ADIIVL
-223 KTYNESEDSNTFIRT
+223 KTFNESEDSNTFIRT

-259 NEYQI
+259 NEAQI
-264 LTLNGYINYEP
+264 LELNGFINYEP

-287 SVKNDEGNIIKE
+287 SIKNSEGNIIKE
-299 SLGLENT
+299 ALGLENT
-306 MWESTILATKKIIGI
+306 MWESTILATQKIIGI

-327 ETRARMNSALPKIKL
+327 ETRARMNSSMPKIKL

-355 LFCIMLLAA
+355 LFCIMLCAA
-364 MFLTSLKGYYSRV
+364 MFLTLLKGYYSRM

-407 SVRINKDKSVPE
+407 SVRINKDKSIPE

-425 TIPEELGRISY
+425 TIPEELGRLSY

-451 FKNIEMETEQFSQ
+451 FKNIAMETDQFGQ

-483 PLLDVYN
+483 PLLDIYN
-490 KLKKEKEI
+490 KLKENDEINNNDII
-498 NEDNDN
+498 NEDN
-504 DIDDNNLINNNI
+504 NNTSINNN
-516 NTNTNKNKNKKDIL
+516 KNL
-530 IDEDSND
+530 IDDSPLSSDNLI
-537 SIHDEKKEKKSH
+537 SNENIKEKKPHSH
-549 NQKKKSKRVRR
+549 RKKHKKLRR

-582 ISNEDPNI
+582 ISNENPDI
-590 ISYQASSP
+590 ITYQASSP
-598 DEIALVKFAEKL
+598 DEVALVKFAEKL
-610 SMKLIYRTD
+610 NMKLIYRTD
-619 KQIKI
+619 KEIKI
-624 KNTSGTIEE
+624 KNISGTIEE
-633 YTILANFP
+633 YNILANFP
-641 FSSETKR
+641 FSSDTKR

-668 ENVMMKFVKKEY
+668 ENVMMNFVKKEY
-680 VGYIQEKTENL
+680 VGYIKENTENL

-704 LISEKDFTSWFN
+704 LIPQKEFKIWFD
-716 EYSQALT
+716 EYSEALT
-723 SMENRKE
+723 SMDNRKQ
-730 KLRQVISKLENNME
+730 KLRDVISKLENNME

-751 EDLLQDEVA
+751 EDLLQNEVA
-760 TTIENLRNAGIK
+760 TTIDNLRNAGIK

-786 ISISAGLKAKNH
+786 ISISTGLKAKNH

-810 EENKDNEIINLKE
+810 EENPENEINKLKE
-823 KLNEY
+823 KLEEY
-828 NNKILIDPHLL
+828 NNKIMIDPHLFIL
-839 IIDGDILDLSLKHC
+839 DGDTLDLALKQC
-853 QQEFYSSAMQAPS
+853 QKEFYESAMKAPS

-879 IVSNIKKY
+879 IVKNIKKY
-887 THGRTAAVGD
+887 TNCRTAAVGD

-906 EGDVGIGIVGKEG
+906 EADVGIGIVGKEG
-919 LQASLASDF
+919 LQASLASDY
-928 SIKEFKSLNI
+928 SIKEFKNLSI

-975 FYYNPVPLYNGFL
+975 FYFNPVPLYNGFL
-988 TFGFSTIFTSLP
+988 TFGFSTIFTNLP

-1010 DKRNVINFPNLY
+1010 DKKNVLNFPNLY

-1045 QASIIMFGSF
+1045 QANIIMFGSL
-1055 FMFPDKIFLK
+1055 FMFPDNIFLK

-1086 NKLHWFMIISLLGT
+1086 NKIHWFMIFSLLGT
-1100 CIVYTLTLAFL
+1100 CAVYTLTLAFL
-1111 NNYLDIYFVIQ
+1111 NNYLDIYFVIK

-1129 IVIAIIAWMPFFI
+1129 IVISVIAWIPFFSA
-1142 TNKIKK
+1142 NKIKK
-1148 HCFPQEYDKV
+1148 YCFPQEYDKV
-1158 NEE
+1158 NED

>member
-1 MSKNKIP
+1 MSINKRP
-8 HQILIKESELNNT
+8 HQVFVKESDLNST
-21 NDYPVDNPMNTSN
+21 QDYPSDNPMNTNN

-42 DEFQLDMNK
+42 EEFQLDIQKPKRKCCK
-51 SRNNC
+51 S
-56 FKNIFACCFPC
+56 FFTCCFPC
-67 FSNVDTKSKRVVGFR
+67 CAKVDTKSKRIVGFR
-82 DKTYNVTN
+82 DKSYNITH
-90 WSNKVENNKYNIILF
+90 WSNKVENNKYNMLLF

-154 LKELA
+154 LKELI
-159 DDINR
+159 DDVNR
-164 RIQDFKTN
+164 RIQDLKTN

-177 VIQFVKNK
+177 TIQFIKNK
-185 KSSSKELKKIK
+185 KNKNSLKELKKIK
-196 KTYSNLK
+196 KSYSNLK
-203 VGDIIELNKDERIP
+203 IGDIIELNKDEKVP
-217 ADIVVL
+217 ADIIVL
-223 KTYNESEDSNTFIRT
+223 KTFNESEDSNTFIRT

-259 NEYQI
+259 NEAQI
-264 LTLNGYINYEP
+264 LELNGFINYEP

-287 SVKNDEGNIIKE
+287 SIKNSEGNIIKE
-299 SLGLENT
+299 ALGLENT
-306 MWESTILATKKIIGI
+306 MWESTILATQKIIGI

-327 ETRARMNSALPKIKL
+327 ETRARMNSSMPKIKL

-355 LFCIMLLAA
+355 LFCIMLCAA
-364 MFLTSLKGYYSRV
+364 MFLTLLKGYYSRM

-407 SVRINKDKSVPE
+407 SVRINKDKSIPE

-425 TIPEELGRISY
+425 TIPEELGRLSY

-451 FKNIEMETEQFSQ
+451 FKNIAMETDQFGQ

-483 PLLDVYN
+483 PLLDIYN
-490 KLKKEKEI
+490 KLKENDEINNNDII
-498 NEDNDN
+498 NED
-504 DIDDNNLINNNI
+504 DNNNTSINNN
-516 NTNTNKNKNKKDIL
+516 KNL
-530 IDEDSND
+530 IDDSPLSSDNLI
-537 SIHDEKKEKKSH
+537 SNENIKEKKPHSH
-549 NQKKKSKRVRR
+549 RKKHKKLRR

-582 ISNEDPNI
+582 ISNENPDI
-590 ISYQASSP
+590 ITYQASSP

-610 SMKLIYRTD
+610 NMRLIYRTD
-619 KQIKI
+619 KEIKI
-624 KNTSGTIEE
+624 KNISGTIEE
-633 YTILANFP
+633 YNILANFP
-641 FSSETKR
+641 FSSDTKR

-668 ENVMMKFVKKEY
+668 ENVMMNFVKKEY
-680 VGYIQEKTENL
+680 VGYIKENTENL

-704 LISEKDFTSWFN
+704 LIPQKEFKIWFD
-716 EYSQALT
+716 EYSEALT
-723 SMENRKE
+723 SMDNRKQ
-730 KLRQVISKLENNME
+730 KLRDVISKLENNME

-751 EDLLQDEVA
+751 EDLLQNEVA
-760 TTIENLRNAGIK
+760 TTIDNLRNAGIK

-786 ISISAGLKAKNH
+786 ISISTGLKAKNH

-810 EENKDNEIINLKE
+810 EENPENEINKLKE
-823 KLNEY
+823 KLEEY
-828 NNKILIDPHLL
+828 NNKIMIDPHLFIL
-839 IIDGDILDLSLKHC
+839 DGDTLDLALKQC
-853 QQEFYSSAMQAPS
+853 QKEFYESAMQAPS

-879 IVSNIKKY
+879 IVKNIKKY
-887 THGRTAAVGD
+887 TNCRTAAVGD

-906 EGDVGIGIVGKEG
+906 EADVGIGIVGKEG
-919 LQASLASDF
+919 LQASLASDY
-928 SIKEFKSLNI
+928 SIKEFKNLSI

-975 FYYNPVPLYNGFL
+975 FYFNPVPLYNGFL
-988 TFGFSTIFTSLP
+988 TFGFSTIFTNLP

-1010 DKRNVINFPNLY
+1010 DKKNVLNFPNLY

-1045 QASIIMFGSF
+1045 QANIIMFGSL
-1055 FMFPDKIFLK
+1055 FMFPDNIFLK

-1086 NKLHWFMIISLLGT
+1086 NKIHWFMIFSLLGT
-1100 CIVYTLTLAFL
+1100 CAVYTLTLAFL
-1111 NNYLDIYFVIQ
+1111 NNYLDIYFVIK

-1129 IVIAIIAWMPFFI
+1129 IVISVIAWIPFFSA
-1142 TNKIKK
+1142 NKIKK
-1148 HCFPQEYDKV
+1148 YCFPQEYDKV
-1158 NEE
+1158 NED

>member
-1 MSKNKIP
+1 MSINKRP
-8 HQILIKESELNNT
+8 HQVFVKESDLNST
-21 NDYPVDNPMNTSN
+21 QDYPSDNPMNSNN

-42 DEFQLDMNK
+42 EEFQLDIQKPKRKCCK
-51 SRNNC
+51 S
-56 FKNIFACCFPC
+56 FFTCCFPC
-67 FSNVDTKSKRVVGFR
+67 CAKVDTKSKRIVGFR
-82 DKTYNVTN
+82 DKSYNITY
-90 WSNKVENNKYNIILF
+90 WSNKVENYKYNMLLF

-154 LKELA
+154 LKELI
-159 DDINR
+159 DDVNR
-164 RIQDFKTN
+164 RIQDLKTN

-177 VIQFVKNK
+177 TIQFIKNK
-185 KSSSKELKKIK
+185 KNKNSLKELKKIK
-196 KTYSNLK
+196 KRYSNLK
-203 VGDIIELNKDERIP
+203 IGDIIELNKDEKVP
-217 ADIVVL
+217 ADIIVL
-223 KTYNESEDSNTFIRT
+223 KTFNESEDSNTFIRT

-259 NEYQI
+259 NEAQI
-264 LTLNGYINYEP
+264 LELNGFINYEP

-287 SVKNDEGNIIKE
+287 SIKNSEGNIIKE
-299 SLGLENT
+299 ALGLENT
-306 MWESTILATKKIIGI
+306 MWESTILATQKIIGI

-327 ETRARMNSALPKIKL
+327 ETRARMNSSMPKIKL

-355 LFCIMLLAA
+355 LFCIMLCAA
-364 MFLTSLKGYYSRV
+364 MFLTLLKGYYSRM

-407 SVRINKDKSVPE
+407 SVRINKDKSIPE

-425 TIPEELGRISY
+425 TIPEELGRVSY

-451 FKNIEMETEQFSQ
+451 FKNIAMETDQFGQ

-483 PLLDVYN
+483 PLLDIYN
-490 KLKKEKEI
+490 KLKENDEINNNDII
-498 NEDNDN
+498 NEDN
-504 DIDDNNLINNNI
+504 NNNTSINNN
-516 NTNTNKNKNKKDIL
+516 KNL
-530 IDEDSND
+530 IDDSPLSTDNLI
-537 SIHDEKKEKKSH
+537 SNENIKEKKPHSH
-549 NQKKKSKRVRR
+549 RKKHKKLRR

-582 ISNEDPNI
+582 ISNENPDI
-590 ISYQASSP
+590 ITYQASSP

-610 SMKLIYRTD
+610 NMRLIYRTD
-619 KQIKI
+619 KEIKI
-624 KNTSGTIEE
+624 KNISGTIEE
-633 YTILANFP
+633 YNILANFP
-641 FSSETKR
+641 FSSDTKR

-668 ENVMMKFVKKEY
+668 ENVMMNFVKKEY
-680 VGYIQEKTENL
+680 VGYIKENTENL

-704 LISEKDFTSWFN
+704 LIPQKEFKIWFD
-716 EYSQALT
+716 EYSEALT
-723 SMENRKE
+723 SMDNRKQ
-730 KLRQVISKLENNME
+730 KLRDVISKLENNME

-751 EDLLQDEVA
+751 EDLLQNEVA
-760 TTIENLRNAGIK
+760 TTIDNLRNAGIK

-786 ISISAGLKAKNH
+786 ISISTGLKAKNH

-810 EENKDNEIINLKE
+810 EENPENEINKLKE
-823 KLNEY
+823 KLEEY
-828 NNKILIDPHLL
+828 NNKIMIDPHLFIL
-839 IIDGDILDLSLKHC
+839 DGDTLDLALKQC
-853 QQEFYSSAMQAPS
+853 QKEFYESAMQAPS

-879 IVSNIKKY
+879 IVKNIKKY
-887 THGRTAAVGD
+887 TNCRTAAVGD

-906 EGDVGIGIVGKEG
+906 EADVGIGIVGKEG
-919 LQASLASDF
+919 LQASLASDY
-928 SIKEFKSLNI
+928 SIKEFKNLSI

-975 FYYNPVPLYNGFL
+975 FYFNPVPLYNGFL
-988 TFGFSTIFTSLP
+988 TFGFSTIFTNLP

-1010 DKRNVINFPNLY
+1010 DKKNVLNFPNLY

-1045 QASIIMFGSF
+1045 QANIIMFGSL
-1055 FMFPDKIFLK
+1055 FMFPDNIFLK

-1086 NKLHWFMIISLLGT
+1086 NKIHWFMIFSLLGT
-1100 CIVYTLTLAFL
+1100 CAVYTLTLAFL
-1111 NNYLDIYFVIQ
+1111 NNYLDIYFVIK

-1129 IVIAIIAWMPFFI
+1129 IVISVIAWIPFFSA
-1142 TNKIKK
+1142 NKIKK
-1148 HCFPQEYDKV
+1148 YCFPQEYDKV
-1158 NEE
+1158 NED

>member
-1 MSKNKIP
+1 MSINKRP
-8 HQILIKESELNNT
+8 HQVFVKESDLNST
-21 NDYPVDNPMNTSN
+21 QDYPSDNPMNSNN

-42 DEFQLDMNK
+42 EEFQLDIQKPKRKCCK
-51 SRNNC
+51 S
-56 FKNIFACCFPC
+56 FFTCCFPC
-67 FSNVDTKSKRVVGFR
+67 CAKVDTKSKRIVGFR
-82 DKTYNVTN
+82 DKSYNITH
-90 WSNKVENNKYNIILF
+90 WSNKVENNKYNMLLF

-154 LKELA
+154 LKELI
-159 DDINR
+159 DDVNR
-164 RIQDFKTN
+164 RIQDLKTN

-177 VIQFVKNK
+177 TIQFIKNK
-185 KSSSKELKKIK
+185 KNKNSLKELKKIK
-196 KTYSNLK
+196 KSYSNLK
-203 VGDIIELNKDERIP
+203 IGDIIELNKDEKVP
-217 ADIVVL
+217 ADIIVL
-223 KTYNESEDSNTFIRT
+223 KTFNESEDSNTFIRT

-259 NEYQI
+259 NEAQI
-264 LTLNGYINYEP
+264 LELNGFINYEP

-287 SVKNDEGNIIKE
+287 SIKNSEGNIIKE
-299 SLGLENT
+299 ALGLENT
-306 MWESTILATKKIIGI
+306 MWESTILATQKIIGI

-327 ETRARMNSALPKIKL
+327 ETRARMNSSMPKIKL

-355 LFCIMLLAA
+355 LFCIMLCAA
-364 MFLTSLKGYYSRV
+364 MFLTLLKGYYSRM

-407 SVRINKDKSVPE
+407 SVRINKDKSIPE

-425 TIPEELGRISY
+425 TIPEELGRLSY

-451 FKNIEMETEQFSQ
+451 FKNIAMETDQFGQ

-483 PLLDVYN
+483 PLLDIYN
-490 KLKKEKEI
+490 KLKENDEINNNDII
-498 NEDNDN
+498 NED
-504 DIDDNNLINNNI
+504 DNNNTSINNN
-516 NTNTNKNKNKKDIL
+516 KNL
-530 IDEDSND
+530 IDDSPLSSDNLI
-537 SIHDEKKEKKSH
+537 SNENIKEKKPHSH
-549 NQKKKSKRVRR
+549 RKKHKKLRR

-582 ISNEDPNI
+582 ISNENPDI
-590 ISYQASSP
+590 ITYQASSP

-610 SMKLIYRTD
+610 NMKLIYRTD
-619 KQIKI
+619 KEIKI
-624 KNTSGTIEE
+624 KNISGTIEE
-633 YTILANFP
+633 YNILANFP
-641 FSSETKR
+641 FSSDTKR

-668 ENVMMKFVKKEY
+668 ENVMMNFVKKEY
-680 VGYIQEKTENL
+680 VGYIKENTENL

-704 LISEKDFTSWFN
+704 LIPQKEFKIWFD
-716 EYSQALT
+716 EYSEALT
-723 SMENRKE
+723 SMDNRKQ
-730 KLRQVISKLENNME
+730 KLRDVISKLENNME

-751 EDLLQDEVA
+751 EDILQNEVA
-760 TTIENLRNAGIK
+760 TTIDNLRNAGIK

-786 ISISAGLKAKNH
+786 ISISTGLKAKNH

-810 EENKDNEIINLKE
+810 EENPENEINKLKE
-823 KLNEY
+823 KLEEY
-828 NNKILIDPHLL
+828 NNKIMIDPHLFIL
-839 IIDGDILDLSLKHC
+839 DGDTLDLALKQC
-853 QQEFYSSAMQAPS
+853 QKEFYESAMQAPS

-879 IVSNIKKY
+879 IVKNIKKY
-887 THGRTAAVGD
+887 TNCRTAAVGD

-906 EGDVGIGIVGKEG
+906 EADVGIGIVGKEG
-919 LQASLASDF
+919 LQASLASDY
-928 SIKEFKSLNI
+928 SIKEFKNLSI

-975 FYYNPVPLYNGFL
+975 FYFNPVPLYNGFL
-988 TFGFSTIFTSLP
+988 TFGFSTIFTNLP

-1010 DKRNVINFPNLY
+1010 DKKNVLNFPNLY

-1045 QASIIMFGSF
+1045 QANIIMFGSL
-1055 FMFPDKIFLK
+1055 FMFPDNIFLK

-1086 NKLHWFMIISLLGT
+1086 NKIHWFMIFSLLGT
-1100 CIVYTLTLAFL
+1100 CAVYTLTLAFL
-1111 NNYLDIYFVIQ
+1111 NNYLDIYFVIK

-1129 IVIAIIAWMPFFI
+1129 IVISVIAWIPFFSE
-1142 TNKIKK
+1142 NKIKK
-1148 HCFPQEYDKV
+1148 YCFP
-1158 NEE
+1158 

>member
-1 MSKNKIP
+1 MDIRKRK
-8 HQILIKESELNNT
+8 
-21 NDYPVDNPMNTSN
+21 
-34 SDEKISII
+34 
-42 DEFQLDMNK
+42 K
-51 SRNNC
+51 SC
-56 FKNIFACCFPC
+56 CKSFFKCCFPC
-67 FSNVDTKSKRVVGFR
+67 FTKVDTKSKRIVGFR
-82 DKTYNVTN
+82 DKYYNITH
-90 WSNKVENNKYNIILF
+90 WSNKVENNKYNVILF
-105 LPTVIYNQF
+105 FPTVLYNQF

-154 LKELA
+154 LKELI
-159 DDINR
+159 DDVNR
-164 RIQDFKTN
+164 RIQDLKTN

-177 VIQFVKNK
+177 TIQFIKNK
-185 KSSSKELKKIK
+185 KNKNSLKELKKIK
-196 KTYSNLK
+196 KSYSNLK
-203 VGDIIELNKDERIP
+203 IGDIIELNKDEKVP
-217 ADIVVL
+217 ADIIVL
-223 KTYNESEDSNTFIRT
+223 KTFNESEDSNTFIRT

-259 NEYQI
+259 NEAQI
-264 LTLNGYINYEP
+264 LELNGFINYEP

-287 SVKNDEGNIIKE
+287 SIKNSEGNIIKE
-299 SLGLENT
+299 ALGLENT
-306 MWESTILATKKIIGI
+306 MWESTILATQKIIGI

-327 ETRARMNSALPKIKL
+327 ETRARMNSSMPKIKL

-355 LFCIMLLAA
+355 LFCIMLCAA
-364 MFLTSLKGYYSRV
+364 MFLTLLKGYYSRM

-407 SVRINKDKSVPE
+407 SVRINKDKSIPE

-425 TIPEELGRISY
+425 TIPEELGRLSY

-451 FKNIEMETEQFSQ
+451 FKNIAMETDQFGQ

-483 PLLDVYN
+483 PLLDIYN
-490 KLKKEKEI
+490 KLKENDEINNNDII
-498 NEDNDN
+498 NEDN
-504 DIDDNNLINNNI
+504 NNTSINNN
-516 NTNTNKNKNKKDIL
+516 KNL
-530 IDEDSND
+530 IDDSPLSTDNLI
-537 SIHDEKKEKKSH
+537 SNENIKEKKPHSH
-549 NQKKKSKRVRR
+549 RKKHKKLRR

-582 ISNEDPNI
+582 ISNENPDI
-590 ISYQASSP
+590 ITYQASSP
-598 DEIALVKFAEKL
+598 DEVALVKFAEKL
-610 SMKLIYRTD
+610 NMRLIYRTD
-619 KQIKI
+619 KEIKI
-624 KNTSGTIEE
+624 KNISGTIEE
-633 YTILANFP
+633 YNILANFP
-641 FSSETKR
+641 FSSDTKR

-668 ENVMMKFVKKEY
+668 ENVMMNFVKKEY
-680 VGYIQEKTENL
+680 VGYIKENTENL

-704 LISEKDFTSWFN
+704 LIPQKEFKIWFD
-716 EYSQALT
+716 EYSEALT
-723 SMENRKE
+723 SMDNRKQ
-730 KLRQVISKLENNME
+730 KLRDVISKLENNME

-751 EDLLQDEVA
+751 EDLLQNEVA
-760 TTIENLRNAGIK
+760 TTIDNLRNAGIK

-786 ISISAGLKAKNH
+786 ISISTGLKAKNH

-810 EENKDNEIINLKE
+810 EENPENEINKLKE
-823 KLNEY
+823 KLEEY
-828 NNKILIDPHLL
+828 NNKIMIDPHLFIL
-839 IIDGDILDLSLKHC
+839 DGDTLDLALKQC
-853 QQEFYSSAMQAPS
+853 QKEFYESAMKAPS

-879 IVSNIKKY
+879 IVKNIKKY
-887 THGRTAAVGD
+887 TNCRTAAVGD

-906 EGDVGIGIVGKEG
+906 EADVGIGIVGKEG
-919 LQASLASDF
+919 LQASLASDY
-928 SIKEFKSLNI
+928 SIKEFKNLSI

-975 FYYNPVPLYNGFL
+975 FYFNPVPLYNGFL
-988 TFGFSTIFTSLP
+988 TFGFSTIFTNLP

-1010 DKRNVINFPNLY
+1010 DKKNVLNFPNLY

-1045 QASIIMFGSF
+1045 QANIIMFGSL
-1055 FMFPDKIFLK
+1055 FMFPDNIFLK

-1086 NKLHWFMIISLLGT
+1086 NKIHWFMIFSLLGT
-1100 CIVYTLTLAFL
+1100 CAVYTLTLAFL
-1111 NNYLDIYFVIQ
+1111 NNYLDIYFVIK

-1129 IVIAIIAWMPFFI
+1129 IVISVIAWIPFFSA
-1142 TNKIKK
+1142 NKIKK
-1148 HCFPQEYDKV
+1148 YCFPQEYDKV
-1158 NEE
+1158 NED

>member
-1 MSKNKIP
+1 MSINKRP
-8 HQILIKESELNNT
+8 HQVFVKESDLNST
-21 NDYPVDNPMNTSN
+21 QDYPSDNPMNSNN

-42 DEFQLDMNK
+42 EEFQLDIQKPKRKCCK
-51 SRNNC
+51 S
-56 FKNIFACCFPC
+56 FFTCCFPC
-67 FSNVDTKSKRVVGFR
+67 CAKVDTKSKRIVGFR
-82 DKTYNVTN
+82 DKSYNITH
-90 WSNKVENNKYNIILF
+90 WSNKVENHKYNMLLF

-154 LKELA
+154 LKELI
-159 DDINR
+159 DDVNR
-164 RIQDFKTN
+164 RIQDLKTN

-177 VIQFVKNK
+177 TIQFIKNK
-185 KSSSKELKKIK
+185 KNKNSLKELKKIK
-196 KTYSNLK
+196 KSYSNLK
-203 VGDIIELNKDERIP
+203 IGDIIELNKDEKVP
-217 ADIVVL
+217 ADIIVL
-223 KTYNESEDSNTFIRT
+223 KTFNESEDSNTFIRT

-259 NEYQI
+259 NEAQI
-264 LTLNGYINYEP
+264 LELNGFINYEP

-287 SVKNDEGNIIKE
+287 SIKNSEGNIIKE
-299 SLGLENT
+299 ALGLENT
-306 MWESTILATKKIIGI
+306 MWESTILATQKIIGI

-327 ETRARMNSALPKIKL
+327 ETRARMNSSMPKIKL

-355 LFCIMLLAA
+355 LFCIMLCAA
-364 MFLTSLKGYYSRV
+364 MFLTLLKGYYSRM

-407 SVRINKDKSVPE
+407 SVRINKDKSIPE

-425 TIPEELGRISY
+425 TIPEELGRLSY

-451 FKNIEMETEQFSQ
+451 FKNIAMETDQFGQ

-483 PLLDVYN
+483 PLLDIYN
-490 KLKKEKEI
+490 KLKENDEINNNDII
-498 NEDNDN
+498 NEDN
-504 DIDDNNLINNNI
+504 NNNTSINNN
-516 NTNTNKNKNKKDIL
+516 KNL
-530 IDEDSND
+530 IDDSPLSTDNLI
-537 SIHDEKKEKKSH
+537 SNENIKEKKPHSH
-549 NQKKKSKRVRR
+549 RKKHKKLRR

-582 ISNEDPNI
+582 ISNENPDI
-590 ISYQASSP
+590 ITYQASSP

-610 SMKLIYRTD
+610 NMRLIYRTD
-619 KQIKI
+619 KEIKI
-624 KNTSGTIEE
+624 KNISGTIEE
-633 YTILANFP
+633 YNILANFP
-641 FSSETKR
+641 FSSDTKR

-668 ENVMMKFVKKEY
+668 ENVMMNFVKKEY
-680 VGYIQEKTENL
+680 VGYIKENTENL

-704 LISEKDFTSWFN
+704 LIPQKEFKIWFD
-716 EYSQALT
+716 EYSEALT
-723 SMENRKE
+723 SMDNRKQ
-730 KLRQVISKLENNME
+730 KLRDVISKLENNME

-751 EDLLQDEVA
+751 EDLLQNEVA
-760 TTIENLRNAGIK
+760 TTIDNLRNAGIK

-786 ISISAGLKAKNH
+786 ISISTGLKAKNH

-810 EENKDNEIINLKE
+810 EENPENEINKLKE
-823 KLNEY
+823 KLEEY
-828 NNKILIDPHLL
+828 NNKIMIDPHLFIL
-839 IIDGDILDLSLKHC
+839 DGDTLDLALKQC
-853 QQEFYSSAMQAPS
+853 QKEFYESAMQAPS

-879 IVSNIKKY
+879 IVKNIKKY
-887 THGRTAAVGD
+887 TNCRTAAVGD

-906 EGDVGIGIVGKEG
+906 EADVGIGIVGKEG
-919 LQASLASDF
+919 LQASLASDY
-928 SIKEFKSLNI
+928 SIKEFKNLSI

-975 FYYNPVPLYNGFL
+975 FYFNPVPLYNGFL
-988 TFGFSTIFTSLP
+988 TFGFSTIFTNLP

-1010 DKRNVINFPNLY
+1010 DKKNVLNFPNLY

-1045 QASIIMFGSF
+1045 QANIIMFGSL
-1055 FMFPDKIFLK
+1055 FMFPDNIFLK

-1086 NKLHWFMIISLLGT
+1086 NKIHWFMIFSLLGT
-1100 CIVYTLTLAFL
+1100 CAVYTLTLAFL
-1111 NNYLDIYFVIQ
+1111 NNYLDIYFVIK

-1129 IVIAIIAWMPFFI
+1129 IVISVIAWIPFFSA
-1142 TNKIKK
+1142 NKIKK
-1148 HCFPQEYDKV
+1148 YCFPQEYDKV
-1158 NEE
+1158 NED

>member
-1 MSKNKIP
+1 MSINKRP
-8 HQILIKESELNNT
+8 HQVFVKESDLNST
-21 NDYPVDNPMNTSN
+21 QDYPSDNPMNSNN

-42 DEFQLDMNK
+42 EEFQLDIQKPKRKCCK
-51 SRNNC
+51 S
-56 FKNIFACCFPC
+56 FFTCCFPC
-67 FSNVDTKSKRVVGFR
+67 CAKVDTKSKRIVGFR
-82 DKTYNVTN
+82 DKSYNITH
-90 WSNKVENNKYNIILF
+90 WSNKVENNKYNMLLF

-154 LKELA
+154 LKELI
-159 DDINR
+159 DDVNR
-164 RIQDFKTN
+164 RIQDLKTN

-177 VIQFVKNK
+177 TIQFIKNK
-185 KSSSKELKKIK
+185 KNKNSLKELKKIK
-196 KTYSNLK
+196 KSYSNLK
-203 VGDIIELNKDERIP
+203 IGDIIELNKDEKVP
-217 ADIVVL
+217 ADIIVL
-223 KTYNESEDSNTFIRT
+223 KTFNESEDSNTFIRT

-259 NEYQI
+259 NEAQI
-264 LTLNGYINYEP
+264 LELNGFINYEP

-287 SVKNDEGNIIKE
+287 SIKNSEGNIIKE
-299 SLGLENT
+299 ALGLENT
-306 MWESTILATKKIIGI
+306 MWESTILATQKIIGI

-327 ETRARMNSALPKIKL
+327 ETRARMNSSMPKIKL

-355 LFCIMLLAA
+355 LFCIMLCAA
-364 MFLTSLKGYYSRV
+364 MFLTLLKGYYSRM

-407 SVRINKDKSVPE
+407 SVRINKDKSIPE

-425 TIPEELGRISY
+425 TIPEELGRLSY

-451 FKNIEMETEQFSQ
+451 FKNIAMETDQFGQ

-483 PLLDVYN
+483 PLLDIYN
-490 KLKKEKEI
+490 KLKENDEINNNDII
-498 NEDNDN
+498 NEDN
-504 DIDDNNLINNNI
+504 NNNTSINNN
-516 NTNTNKNKNKKDIL
+516 KNL
-530 IDEDSND
+530 IDDSPLSTDNLI
-537 SIHDEKKEKKSH
+537 SNENIKEKKPHSH
-549 NQKKKSKRVRR
+549 RKKHKKLRR

-582 ISNEDPNI
+582 ISNENPDI
-590 ISYQASSP
+590 ITYQASSP

-610 SMKLIYRTD
+610 NMKLIYRTD
-619 KQIKI
+619 KEIKI
-624 KNTSGTIEE
+624 KNISGTIEE
-633 YTILANFP
+633 YNILANFP
-641 FSSETKR
+641 FSSDTKR

-668 ENVMMKFVKKEY
+668 ENVMMNFVKKEY
-680 VGYIQEKTENL
+680 VGYIKENTENL

-704 LISEKDFTSWFN
+704 LIPQKEFKIWFD
-716 EYSQALT
+716 EYSEALT
-723 SMENRKE
+723 SMDNRKQ
-730 KLRQVISKLENNME
+730 KLRDVISKLENNME

-751 EDLLQDEVA
+751 EDLLQNEVA
-760 TTIENLRNAGIK
+760 TTIDNLRNAGIK

-786 ISISAGLKAKNH
+786 ISISTGLKAKNH

-810 EENKDNEIINLKE
+810 EENPENEINKLKE
-823 KLNEY
+823 KLEEY
-828 NNKILIDPHLL
+828 NNKIMIDPHLFIL
-839 IIDGDILDLSLKHC
+839 DGDTLDLALKQC
-853 QQEFYSSAMQAPS
+853 QKEFYESAMQAPS

-879 IVSNIKKY
+879 IVKNIKKY
-887 THGRTAAVGD
+887 TNCRTAAVGD

-906 EGDVGIGIVGKEG
+906 EADVGIGIVGKEG
-919 LQASLASDF
+919 LQASLASDY
-928 SIKEFKSLNI
+928 SIKEFKNLSI

-975 FYYNPVPLYNGFL
+975 FYFNPVPLYNGFL
-988 TFGFSTIFTSLP
+988 TFGFSTIFTNLP

-1010 DKRNVINFPNLY
+1010 DKKNVLNFPNLY

-1045 QASIIMFGSF
+1045 QANIIMFGSL
-1055 FMFPDKIFLK
+1055 FMFPDNIFLK

-1086 NKLHWFMIISLLGT
+1086 NKIHWFMIFSLLGT
-1100 CIVYTLTLAFL
+1100 CAIYTLTLAFL
-1111 NNYLDIYFVIQ
+1111 NNYLDIYFVIK

-1129 IVIAIIAWMPFFI
+1129 IVISVIAWIPFFSA
-1142 TNKIKK
+1142 NKIKK
-1148 HCFPQEYDKV
+1148 YCFPQEYDKV
-1158 NEE
+1158 NED

>member
-1 MSKNKIP
+1 MSINKRP
-8 HQILIKESELNNT
+8 HQVFVKESDLNST
-21 NDYPVDNPMNTSN
+21 QDYPSDNPMNSNN

-42 DEFQLDMNK
+42 EEFQLDIQKPKRKCCK
-51 SRNNC
+51 S
-56 FKNIFACCFPC
+56 FFTCCFPC
-67 FSNVDTKSKRVVGFR
+67 CAKVDTKSKRIVGFR
-82 DKTYNVTN
+82 DKSYNITH
-90 WSNKVENNKYNIILF
+90 WSNKVENNKYNMLLF

-154 LKELA
+154 LKELI
-159 DDINR
+159 DDVNR
-164 RIQDFKTN
+164 RIQDLKTN

-177 VIQFVKNK
+177 TIQFIKNK
-185 KSSSKELKKIK
+185 KNKNSLKELKKIK
-196 KTYSNLK
+196 KSYSNLK
-203 VGDIIELNKDERIP
+203 IGDIIELNKDEKVP
-217 ADIVVL
+217 ADIIVL
-223 KTYNESEDSNTFIRT
+223 KTFNESEDSNTFIRT

-259 NEYQI
+259 NEAQI
-264 LTLNGYINYEP
+264 LELNGFINYEP

-287 SVKNDEGNIIKE
+287 SIKNSEGNIIKE
-299 SLGLENT
+299 ALGLENT
-306 MWESTILATKKIIGI
+306 MWESTILATQKIIGI

-327 ETRARMNSALPKIKL
+327 ETRARMNSSMPKIKL

-355 LFCIMLLAA
+355 LFCIMLCAA
-364 MFLTSLKGYYSRV
+364 MFLTLLKGYYSRM

-407 SVRINKDKSVPE
+407 SVRINKDKSIPE

-425 TIPEELGRISY
+425 TIPEELGRLSY

-451 FKNIEMETEQFSQ
+451 FKNIAMETDQFGQ

-483 PLLDVYN
+483 PLLDIYN
-490 KLKKEKEI
+490 KLKENDEINNNDII
-498 NEDNDN
+498 NED
-504 DIDDNNLINNNI
+504 DNNNTSINNN
-516 NTNTNKNKNKKDIL
+516 KNL
-530 IDEDSND
+530 IDDSPLSTDNLI
-537 SIHDEKKEKKSH
+537 SNENIKEKKPHSH
-549 NQKKKSKRVRR
+549 RKKHKKLRR

-582 ISNEDPNI
+582 ISNENPDI
-590 ISYQASSP
+590 ITYQASSP

-610 SMKLIYRTD
+610 NMKLIYRTD
-619 KQIKI
+619 KEIKI
-624 KNTSGTIEE
+624 KNISGTIEE
-633 YTILANFP
+633 YNILANFP
-641 FSSETKR
+641 FSSDTKR

-668 ENVMMKFVKKEY
+668 ENVMMNFVKKEY
-680 VGYIQEKTENL
+680 VGYIKENTENL

-704 LISEKDFTSWFN
+704 LIPQKEFKIWFD
-716 EYSQALT
+716 EYSEALT
-723 SMENRKE
+723 SMDNRKQ
-730 KLRQVISKLENNME
+730 KLRDVISKLENNME

-751 EDLLQDEVA
+751 EDLLQNEVA
-760 TTIENLRNAGIK
+760 TTIDNLRNAGIK

-786 ISISAGLKAKNH
+786 ISISTGLKAKNH

-810 EENKDNEIINLKE
+810 EENPENEINKLKE
-823 KLNEY
+823 KLEEY
-828 NNKILIDPHLL
+828 NNKIMIDPHLF
-839 IIDGDILDLSLKHC
+839 IFDGDTLDLALKQC
-853 QQEFYSSAMQAPS
+853 QKEFYESAMQAPS

-879 IVSNIKKY
+879 IVKNIKKY
-887 THGRTAAVGD
+887 TNCRTAAVGD

-906 EGDVGIGIVGKEG
+906 EADVGIGIVGKEG
-919 LQASLASDF
+919 LQASLASDY
-928 SIKEFKSLNI
+928 SIKEFKNLSI

-975 FYYNPVPLYNGFL
+975 FYFNPVPLYNGFL
-988 TFGFSTIFTSLP
+988 TFGFSTIFTNLP

-1010 DKRNVINFPNLY
+1010 DKKNVLNFPNLY

-1045 QASIIMFGSF
+1045 QANIIMFGSL
-1055 FMFPDKIFLK
+1055 FMFPDNIFLK

-1086 NKLHWFMIISLLGT
+1086 NKIHWFMIFSLLGT
-1100 CIVYTLTLAFL
+1100 CAVYTLTLAFL
-1111 NNYLDIYFVIQ
+1111 NNYLDIYFVIK

-1129 IVIAIIAWMPFFI
+1129 IVISVIAWIPFFSA
-1142 TNKIKK
+1142 NKIKK
-1148 HCFPQEYDKV
+1148 YCFPQEYDKV
-1158 NEE
+1158 NED

>member
-1 MSKNKIP
+1 MSINKSP
-8 HQILIKESELNNT
+8 HQVFVKESDLNST
-21 NDYPVDNPMNTSN
+21 QDYPSDNPMNSNN

-42 DEFQLDMNK
+42 EEFQLDIQKPKRKCCK
-51 SRNNC
+51 S
-56 FKNIFACCFPC
+56 FFTCCFPC
-67 FSNVDTKSKRVVGFR
+67 CAKVDTKSKRIVGFR
-82 DKTYNVTN
+82 DKSYNITH
-90 WSNKVENNKYNIILF
+90 WSNKVENNKYNMLLF

-154 LKELA
+154 LKELI
-159 DDINR
+159 DDVNR
-164 RIQDFKTN
+164 RIQDLKTN

-177 VIQFVKNK
+177 TIQFIKSKKNK
-185 KSSSKELKKIK
+185 NSLKELKKIK
-196 KTYSNLK
+196 KSYSNLK
-203 VGDIIELNKDERIP
+203 IGDIIELNKDEKVP
-217 ADIVVL
+217 ADIIVL
-223 KTYNESEDSNTFIRT
+223 KTFNESEDSNTFIRT

-259 NEYQI
+259 NEAQI
-264 LTLNGYINYEP
+264 LELNGFINYEP

-287 SVKNDEGNIIKE
+287 SIKNSEGNIIKE
-299 SLGLENT
+299 ALGLENT
-306 MWESTILATKKIIGI
+306 MWESTILATQKIIGI

-327 ETRARMNSALPKIKL
+327 ETRARMNSSMPKIKL

-355 LFCIMLLAA
+355 LFCIMLCAA
-364 MFLTSLKGYYSRV
+364 MFLTLLKGYYSRM

-407 SVRINKDKSVPE
+407 SVRINKDKSIPE

-425 TIPEELGRISY
+425 TIPEELGRLSY

-451 FKNIEMETEQFSQ
+451 FKNIAMETDQFGQ

-483 PLLDVYN
+483 PLLDIYN
-490 KLKKEKEI
+490 KLKENDEINNNDII
-498 NEDNDN
+498 NEDN
-504 DIDDNNLINNNI
+504 NNNTSINNN
-516 NTNTNKNKNKKDIL
+516 KNL
-530 IDEDSND
+530 IDDSPLSTDNLI
-537 SIHDEKKEKKSH
+537 SNENIKEKKPHSH
-549 NQKKKSKRVRR
+549 RKKHKKLRR

-582 ISNEDPNI
+582 ISNENPDI
-590 ISYQASSP
+590 ITYQASSP

-610 SMKLIYRTD
+610 NMRLIYRTD
-619 KQIKI
+619 KEIKI
-624 KNTSGTIEE
+624 KNISGTIEE
-633 YTILANFP
+633 YNILANFP
-641 FSSETKR
+641 FSSDTKR

-668 ENVMMKFVKKEY
+668 ENVMMNFVKKEY
-680 VGYIQEKTENL
+680 VGYIKENTENL

-704 LISEKDFTSWFN
+704 LIPQKEFKIWFD
-716 EYSQALT
+716 EYSEALT
-723 SMENRKE
+723 SMDNRKQ
-730 KLRQVISKLENNME
+730 KLRDVISKLENNME

-751 EDLLQDEVA
+751 EDLLQNEVA
-760 TTIENLRNAGIK
+760 TTIDNLRNAGIK

-786 ISISAGLKAKNH
+786 ISISTGLKAKNH

-810 EENKDNEIINLKE
+810 EENPENEINKLKE
-823 KLNEY
+823 KLEEY
-828 NNKILIDPHLL
+828 NNKIMIDPHLFIL
-839 IIDGDILDLSLKHC
+839 DGDTLDLALKQC
-853 QQEFYSSAMQAPS
+853 QKEFYESAMQAPS

-879 IVSNIKKY
+879 IVKNIKKY
-887 THGRTAAVGD
+887 TNCRTAAVGD

-906 EGDVGIGIVGKEG
+906 EADVGIGIVGKEG
-919 LQASLASDF
+919 VQASLASDY
-928 SIKEFKSLNI
+928 SIKEFKNLSI

-975 FYYNPVPLYNGFL
+975 FYFNPVPLYNGFL
-988 TFGFSTIFTSLP
+988 TFGFSTIFTNLP

-1010 DKRNVINFPNLY
+1010 DKKNVLNFPNLY

-1045 QASIIMFGSF
+1045 QANIIMFGSL
-1055 FMFPDKIFLK
+1055 FMFPDNIFLK

-1086 NKLHWFMIISLLGT
+1086 NKIHWFMIFSLLGT
-1100 CIVYTLTLAFL
+1100 CAVYTLTLAFL
-1111 NNYLDIYFVIQ
+1111 NNYLDIYFVIK

-1129 IVIAIIAWMPFFI
+1129 IVISVIAWIPFFSA
-1142 TNKIKK
+1142 NKIKK
-1148 HCFPQEYDKV
+1148 YCFPQEYDKV
-1158 NEE
+1158 NED